1 MTQQRKKCRKGG
13 FTLVELVVTLVIL
26 SILFAIAVPSLLGYI
41 HLSQFRKNESYAK
54 TMYLSAESELTYL
67 RTGGEWES
75 FCSKVKKEGVLNQS
89 FDESDEDRKKLV
101 GRIYG
106 IRLDA
111 GEYAEGELSGDGA
124 LVGALLSQDTY
135 DKSVLNA
142 AICIE
147 IDVESGQVY
156 SVFYGTNCKGLYYGS
171 NEDSKPA
178 DMSGSWLDID
188 YSKRGRDTRR
198 EERLGYYSVQD
209 AVNAVSLDATKLKIT
224 SINLVNGETLSLN
237 WSSNVKDQDLD
248 KVYYE
253 VKLYSSED
261 KAQLLSINIPGRD
274 LKTGSQSV
282 AVTTE
287 DNATKNYTFPMEYDR
302 TGKRATLVLDGMMN
316 AKLYDRLDKLSD
328 DKAAF
333 RQSSDTSITRFSGKL
348 KTPLNVYAAVQ
359 VFPDPNAEN
368 TRGEE
373 YQKSDAIESNKAN
386 TLFGDGTRSDNGRC
400 EIETFR
406 HLSNIRYMDTT
417 TAFAVTAR
425 SLDWMSDSVKV
436 YGTAARGALSVSTGK
451 DIGFPSIP
459 ALRSNQTLDGTGG
472 LLNRIAGVFTGG
484 NVISN
489 LKLDKTSIADDAEY
503 LGLFQKNAG
512 TIHDLR
518 LLNPQVKI
526 ASGKLKGVGAVCGY
540 SNGSLKGDTVDG
552 TEAEVEAALTS
563 AQAQGIG
570 GVAGVIEVSDSK
582 SVIKLSASGTV
593 TGTLPTG
600 GTARGIGGIAGSLT
614 TNGAAVKTLTN
625 SVAVTGNRSVGGI
638 AGYFSGK
645 DQATG
650 KDMADCQNEGLI
662 LSSTAADDHSLAG
675 HYIGGIVGYAHNASL
690 SECRSRAG
698 YADGYTYKQEDRDKL
713 RGRYVGGIVGYGE
726 QSVLYDCETEA
737 NGYVLGSEYV
747 GGIIGALNQSDTQTA
762 LLSENG
768 TRTTVNASYVIG
780 NSYVGGIIGENKGG
794 STIKNCVN
802 TGVVAGYNVFIG
814 GICGANENNAA
825 IINCASYVSDTNN
838 AIYRRVT
845 DWGAVGSYAGGL
857 TGYNSGTITFGDKD
871 NAVST
876 RSVAGIVVGK
886 HYVGGLVGY
895 NDTDGTIDINYT
907 LIGGRVAATGDCV
920 GGLIGLNA
928 STKLLEKKLTIKPS
942 SVQGRYYVGG
952 AIGANV
958 VNPGEDVTVSGLKVD
973 NSLGTVTAEAFCG
986 GLIGYQRTYTEKDR
1000 AGGTLY
1006 ALLPGIAA
1014 NNSNVPGTV
1023 KASTNTHTI
1032 TITADGNSAGR
1043 LSAVSNNMTI
1053 RAYAYAGGIIGS
1065 CEPQTRMKVEHC
1077 LNAGGFDR
1085 PAEDTFPDSKL
1096 KTGVDMVSYLQAQ
1109 KYTDAAKALS
1119 DELGSSELRVSVI
1132 GGVIG
1137 VNGENHVIDHC
1148 ANKGTMN
1155 GLNAMGGVVGL
1166 NEGIIRDCTLSGSM
1180 GSATQDY
1187 IGGIAGLNVGGRTAG
1202 TIENCTTEKNCT
1214 VTGRNTVGGIVG
1226 YNLSGGRIQNNTSS
1240 ANVSG
1245 AGRVGGI
1252 AGENGGA
1259 ITLSSTPAGKRRVSG
1274 SGSGVGGVI
1283 GVNTATGTLSPA
1295 GGSAQGD
1302 VIAADNKLTVRGSS
1316 MVGGIAGINRGTLG
1330 GTSINC
1336 LTNQAAEVRAAAGS
1350 AGGVVGAQEGAKA
1363 VLRYAKNLG
1372 QVTANV
1378 GAAGGIVGMNSA
1390 GSTVENCIGNGSV
1403 TSNDG
1408 YAGGV
1413 ASENYGTIRSCSVGT
1428 DNTDN
1433 RVTLITRNKTAAG
1446 VICAVNYKGGT
1457 VQGAVL
1463 GDHITIS
1470 GSAFILGAVVGDNSG
1485 TVTETEVSQQPTYS
1499 VSASTLQVGGAVG
1512 INRAGGTV
1520 SKVKVTSDFE
1530 KFTKYTY
1537 LGGVVGQNNASGK
1550 VTECTYSGTIDEGK
1564 SAVGNCYGGIAG
1576 LNGGLLQGST
1586 VSGLTL
1592 TADGVYTATSTS
1604 SAAEKERL
1612 SSHIGG
1618 IAGKNDT
1625 TGIIEQCYIDN
1636 TGTGTITVKNGMVGG
1651 VTGYNKGTITMSG
1664 DKSTETLMENVS
1676 KVSDLLSNAEA
1687 QKLSADSTWV
1697 KWADRTDVEKLSYN
1711 GGSKSVAAD
1720 RTMQIIVSSNGNLGG
1735 VAGYNAPTGELN
1747 RCVSGSWLLV
1757 NKSDGIGVGTG
1768 GIVGMNEGEKDL
1780 SYLLNQA
1787 FVGRQL
1793 ANGATSRFAGG
1804 IIGTQ
1809 TNQTTTDWT
1818 IENCVNY
1825 GTVYGY
1831 QSHYSGGIVGQWTN
1845 NGGTIENCYNYGNL
1859 QTTYETGWVGAS
1871 GGIVAQLYHAAS
1883 GQDFNIISCQNH
1895 GSVFGRDGASY
1906 YHWENSRKVK
1916 DCANDSAGILGNVT
1930 VYTTYDINAA
1940 QKFTINV
1947 SDCVNAPGVKI
1958 YSSSMASGI
1967 VGYFST
1973 DTASSKNGGP
1983 IGTST
1988 ANIVLNIDRCRN
2000 YAETLVGGNNY
2011 IAGIFGDR
2019 YKDGTVAQ
2027 DNTYIQNCYSVIGS
2041 DAGTSTGIVSL
2052 NNASLS
2058 SSLSGDKVGNN
2069 YYFFDTWGLTNTAG
2083 RTFDSSN
2090 TRNESRKGFSRMV
2103 AYGYWAGSDGK
2114 WANKSFAAIA
2124 GPQLGVIDYTDNRM
2138 YYNVTTT
2145 NSTIDEHGIIRTNIN
2160 GSDQITGR
2168 ILFTMPDTPTYRD
2181 IAQTNGH
2188 GASWL
2193 RPLLYQKNTVF
2204 NTERK
2209 LFDEYARENY
2219 RDMEHGQTDKKL
2231 DASFTVDLKQQT
2243 DGSFDVSI
2251 EDTDRPLYYEGTV
2264 LVDGKEVMSNLR
2276 FIPNQKGQGQWDPKL
2291 NGTQAY
2297 GSGMTSGTFQ
2307 LPASLAAD
2315 TAGKTVTLS
2324 VRAVSLFEDTAP
2336 SACKTAATQDVSVLP
2351 TPDVNIRL
2359 VSHWNN
2365 GAKYQISLK
2374 NLADYAVFSNW
2385 KVTFRLGSQTVTIDQ
2400 NNHTAEISGD
2410 DLKELIVTAA
2420 AGITNGI
2427 QPASVTDTIPT
2438 DTPKYKPDGSIN
2450 KLSVSYSGSTVDDYT
2465 VTAALTVNEPQM
2477 ETPPIYRIEVL
2488 GTVGTNEYV
2497 FAYEDVLTSAGNT
2510 VTANFRDLPKEY
2522 FAENVTNRR
2531 VRAWYAASGL
2541 GPVYTYGDTR
2551 QTGDASVTLRTYS
2564 AEGVQ
2569 QQDKIIYS
2577 HVLGHANDFAN
2588 YIRTAALNIKPL
2600 AAPELNDPV
2609 LIPED
2614 NGSISYRFSWTQSGQ
2629 GTAAP
2634 HYSVKLTGIT
2644 AAGARIG
2651 IPVNEVY
2658 GTQENPNTSQ
2668 SFTISADDWQYA
2680 EVELTVTRLG
2690 QAYGEVGL
2698 STTKKYAVKQRLER
2712 PGQPSVTNPDTN
2724 ELEYTIG
2731 WSAIGS
2737 ENGCAGYQIYVQPEG
2752 ETAAALGELVP
2763 VRGGTCS
2770 VSRSLEDYAGKT
2782 IDLYLV
2788 AVAADDSGYADSPNG
2803 IVYTMTVP
2811 KRLDTPSVKWSYN
2824 WNAAANNPIPAAGFR
2839 SGGLQVTVTPENE
2852 ASVPPGGSTY
2862 LLRAKITG
2870 TDGTTV
2876 TYPVSAMSESG
2887 GRYVCSLT
2895 DLDTKYAG
2903 CSVRFEARIS
2913 QSAGQ
2918 VSSVWVSSGDV
2929 VFPRVKLEAP
2939 SASLANVN
2947 EALAVSYGPM
2957 NRLINTAE
2965 WDAQLT
2971 ALSWDEVAEADLYR
2985 IELTDK
2991 DDNPTTVTVDMSG
3004 NLPEIIINGQNTFA
3018 VAGDDW
3024 YTVKQG
3030 SAVNGRY
3037 SLTNGSIRYYSYQP
3051 DTMLQVKDGTF
3062 TLKLPNIFSVVTH
3075 ENQTLQLTNGIQIS
3089 RVTVIA
3095 DSKSDRYTESDPA
3108 ERRF

>member
-188 YSKRGRDTRR
+188 YSKRDRDTRR

-287 DNATKNYTFPMEYDR
+287 DNATKDYIFPVEYDR
-302 TGKRATLVLDGMMN
+302 SNKRATLVLDGMMN
-316 AKLYDRLDKLSD
+316 AKLYDQLDKLFAD
-328 DKAAF
+328 NKAAF
-333 RQSSDTSITRFSGKL
+333 RQSSDTSITRFGGKL
-348 KTPLNVYAAVQ
+348 ENPLNVYAAVQ

-368 TRGEE
+368 TGGEE

-386 TLFGDGTRSDNGRC
+386 TLFGDGTRSNNSRC

-406 HLSNIRYMDTT
+406 HLSNIRYMDT
-417 TAFAVTAR
+417 AAVFAVTAR
-425 SLDWMSDSVKV
+425 SLDWTSDSVKV
-436 YGTAARGALSVSTGK
+436 YGTAARGALSVSAGK

-472 LLNRIAGVFTGG
+472 LLNRIVGVFTGG

-489 LKLDKTSIADDAEY
+489 LKLDETSIADDAEY
-503 LGLFQKNAG
+503 LGLFQKNVG

-518 LLNPQVKI
+518 LLNPQVEI
-526 ASGKLKGVGAVCGY
+526 DSGKLKGVGAVCGY

-552 TEAEVEAALTS
+552 TEAKVEAALTS

-570 GVAGVIEVSDSK
+570 GVAGVIEVSDSQ

-593 TGTLPTG
+593 TGTLPTD
-600 GTARGIGGIAGSLT
+600 GTACGIGGIAGSLT

-625 SVAVTGNRSVGGI
+625 SAAVTGNRSVGGI

-650 KDMADCQNEGLI
+650 KDMADCKNEGLI

-814 GICGANENNAA
+814 GICGANENNAV

-857 TGYNSGTITFGDKD
+857 TGYNSGTITFSDKD
-871 NAVST
+871 NAVSN
-876 RSVAGIVVGK
+876 RSVAGIVVGR

-958 VNPGEDVTVSGLKVD
+958 VNPGENVTVSGLKVD

-1032 TITADGNSAGR
+1032 TITADGNSADR

-1065 CEPQTRMKVEHC
+1065 CEPQTQMKVEHC

-1085 PAEDTFPDSKL
+1085 PADDTFPDSKL

-1137 VNGENHVIDHC
+1137 VNGENQVIDHC
-1148 ANKGTMN
+1148 ASKGTMN

-1226 YNLSGGRIQNNTSS
+1226 YNLSRGRIQNNTSS

-1252 AGENGGA
+1252 AGENGGV
-1259 ITLSSTPAGKRRVSG
+1259 ITLSSTPAGKRRVNG

-1295 GGSAQGD
+1295 SGSVQGD
-1302 VIAADNKLTVRGSS
+1302 VIAADNRLTVRGSS

-1390 GSTVENCIGNGSV
+1390 SSTVENCIGNGSV

-1428 DNTDN
+1428 DN

-1446 VICAVNYKGGT
+1446 AICAVNHKGGA
-1457 VQGAVL
+1457 VQGATL

-1485 TVTETEVSQQPTYS
+1485 TVTATEVSQQPTYS

-1586 VSGLTL
+1586 VSRLTL

-1676 KVSDLLSNAEA
+1676 KVSELLANAKA

-1697 KWADRTDVEKLSYN
+1697 KWADWTDVEKLSYN

-1768 GIVGMNEGEKDL
+1768 GIVGMNESEKDL

-1859 QTTYETGWVGAS
+1859 QTTLVIGWVGAS
-1871 GGIVAQLYHAAS
+1871 GGIVAQMYHAAS

-1895 GSVFGRDGASY
+1895 GSLYGRYG
-1906 YHWENSRKVK
+1906 ENKSNS
-1916 DCANDSAGILGNVT
+1916 ANDSAGILGNIT
-1930 VYTTYDINAA
+1930 AYRADNGGGQSY
-1940 QKFTINV
+1940 TINV
-1947 SDCVNAPGVKI
+1947 VDCVNGPGVKI
-1958 YSSSMASGI
+1958 YSNSMASGI
-1967 VGYFST
+1967 VGFFST
-1973 DTASSKNGGP
+1973 DGIGSNESNGTAGP
-1983 IGTST
+1983 KIGKATE
-1988 ANIVLNIDRCRN
+1988 NIILNIDRCRN
-2000 YAETLVGGNNY
+2000 YAQILDGNNY
-2011 IAGIFGDR
+2011 VAGIFGDR
-2019 YKDGTVAQ
+2019 YKNGTSQ
-2027 DNTYIQNCYSVIGS
+2027 SSMKNTYVQNCLSVATWT
-2041 DAGTSTGIVSL
+2041 DKAIVSL
-2052 NNASLS
+2052 ANGSYSTAISADNA
-2058 SSLSGDKVGNN
+2058 GNN
-2069 YYFFDTWGLTNTAG
+2069 YYIDDNWLLTSG
-2083 RTFDSSN
+2083 RGSDKKITYNSYA
-2090 TRNESRKGFSRMV
+2090 RNGQGESRVGYSRML
-2103 AYGYWAGSDGK
+2103 AYGQRYNGTADHNIYAAVVGPRLDDLNINK
-2114 WANKSFAAIA
+2114 DTDNKSTRAA
-2124 GPQLGVIDYTDNRM
+2124 LYYNLNDNNTVIDD
-2138 YYNVTTT
+2138 
-2145 NSTIDEHGIIRTNIN
+2145 HGIMTGTVNGVQKIIGRVIYYMPDRWTKVVSNYGGGNLQNDIKIPGRQFNTMDEYVRTN
-2160 GSDQITGR
+2160 
-2168 ILFTMPDTPTYRD
+2168 YR
-2181 IAQTNGH
+2181 G
-2188 GASWL
+2188 
-2193 RPLLYQKNTVF
+2193 
-2204 NTERK
+2204 
-2209 LFDEYARENY
+2209 
-2219 RDMEHGQTDKKL
+2219 MEHSKTASGAL
-2231 DASFTVDLKQQT
+2231 DD
-2243 DGSFDVSI
+2243 SFDISLRQNDDGAFNVSI
-2251 EDTDRPLYYEGTV
+2251 TDDDRPLYYEGRVFVNGEEV
-2264 LVDGKEVMSNLR
+2264 LSNLR

-2315 TAGKTVTLS
+2315 TAGKTITLS

-2336 SACKTAATQDVSVLP
+2336 SAWKTAATQNVSVLP

-2400 NNHTAEISGD
+2400 NNHTAEINGD

-2450 KLSVSYSGSTVDDYT
+2450 KLSVSYSGSTVDDCT
-2465 VTAALTVNEPQM
+2465 VTAALTVNESQM

-2600 AAPELNDPV
+2600 TAPELNDPE
-2609 LIPED
+2609 LMQED
-2614 NGSISYRFSWTQSGQ
+2614 NGSISYRFSWTQPGQ
-2629 GTAAP
+2629 GSAVP

-2668 SFTISADDWQYA
+2668 SFTISADDWQYT

-2712 PGQPSVTNPDTN
+2712 PGQPSVINPDTN

-2811 KRLDTPSVKWSYN
+2811 MRLNTPSVKWSYN
-2824 WNAAANNPIPAAGFR
+2824 WNATANNPIPAADFR

-2887 GRYVCSLT
+2887 GSYVCSLT

-2918 VSSVWVSSGDV
+2918 VSSAWVSSGDV

-2947 EALAVSYGPM
+2947 EALVVSYGPM

-2991 DDNPTTVTVDMSG
+2991 DDKSTTVTVDMSG

>member
-1 MTQQRKKCRKGG
+1 MTQQRKKCGKGG
-13 FTLVELVVTLVIL
+13 FTLVELVVALVIL

-188 YSKRGRDTRR
+188 YSKRDRDTRR

-261 KAQLLSINIPGRD
+261 KAQLLSINIPGRN

-287 DNATKNYTFPMEYDR
+287 DNATKDYTFPVEYDR
-302 TGKRATLVLDGMMN
+302 SNKRATLVLDGMMN
-316 AKLYDRLDKLSD
+316 AKLYDRLDKLFAD
-328 DKAAF
+328 NKAAF
-333 RQSSDTSITRFSGKL
+333 RQSSDTSITRFGGKL
-348 KTPLNVYAAVQ
+348 EKPLNVYAAVQ

-386 TLFGDGTRSDNGRC
+386 TLFGDGTRLDNGRC

-406 HLSNIRYMDTT
+406 HLSNIRYMDT
-417 TAFAVTAR
+417 AAVFAVTAR
-425 SLDWMSDSVKV
+425 SLDWTSDSVKV
-436 YGTAARGALSVSTGK
+436 YGTAARGALSVSAGK

-489 LKLDKTSIADDAEY
+489 LKLDETSIADDAEY

-512 TIHDLR
+512 TIHNLR
-518 LLNPQVKI
+518 LLNPQVEI
-526 ASGKLKGVGAVCGY
+526 DSDKLKGVGAVCGY
-540 SNGSLKGDTVDG
+540 SNGSLKGDNVDG
-552 TEAEVEAALTS
+552 TQARVEAALTS

-625 SVAVTGNRSVGGI
+625 SAAVTGNRSVGGI

-650 KDMADCQNEGLI
+650 KDMSDCKNEGLI
-662 LSSTAADDHSLAG
+662 LSGTAADDHSLAG

-857 TGYNSGTITFGDKD
+857 TGYNSGTITFSDKD
-871 NAVST
+871 NAVSN
-876 RSVAGIVVGK
+876 RSVAGIVVGR

-958 VNPGEDVTVSGLKVD
+958 VNPGENVTVSGLKVD

-1000 AGGTLY
+1000 AGGTLH

-1032 TITADGNSAGR
+1032 TITADGNSADR

-1065 CEPQTRMKVEHC
+1065 CEPQTQMKVEHC

-1085 PAEDTFPDSKL
+1085 PADDTFPDSKL

-1137 VNGENHVIDHC
+1137 VNGENQVIDHC
-1148 ANKGTMN
+1148 ASKGTMN

-1252 AGENGGA
+1252 AGENGGV

-1295 GGSAQGD
+1295 SGSAQGD
-1302 VIAADNKLTVRGSS
+1302 VIAADHRLTVRGSS

-1378 GAAGGIVGMNSA
+1378 GAAGGIVGMNST

-1408 YAGGV
+1408 YVGGV

-1428 DNTDN
+1428 DN

-1446 VICAVNYKGGT
+1446 AICAVNHKGGT
-1457 VQGAVL
+1457 VQGATL
-1463 GDHITIS
+1463 GGHITIS

-1485 TVTETEVSQQPTYS
+1485 TVTATEVSQQPTYS

-1520 SKVKVTSDFE
+1520 SKVKVTSNFE

-1747 RCVSGSWLLV
+1747 RCVSVSWLLV

-2824 WNAAANNPIPAAGFR
+2824 WNAAANNPIPAADFR
-2839 SGGLQVTVTPENE
+2839 SGGLTVTVTPENA

-2862 LLRAKITG
+2862 LLRAKIIG

-2887 GRYVCSLT
+2887 SSYVCSLT
-2895 DLDTKYAG
+2895 DLNTKYAG

>member
-1 MTQQRKKCRKGG
+1 MTQQRKKCGKGG
-13 FTLVELVVTLVIL
+13 FTLVELVVALVIL

-333 RQSSDTSITRFSGKL
+333 RQSSDTSITRFGGKL

-540 SNGSLKGDTVDG
+540 SNSSLKGDTVDG

-625 SVAVTGNRSVGGI
+625 SAAVTGNRSVGGI

-650 KDMADCQNEGLI
+650 KDMSDCKNEGLI

-857 TGYNSGTITFGDKD
+857 TGYNSGTITFSDKD
-871 NAVST
+871 NAVSN
-876 RSVAGIVVGK
+876 RSVAGIVVGR

-1119 DELGSSELRVSVI
+1119 DELGGGELRVSVI

-1137 VNGENHVIDHC
+1137 VNGEKHVIDHC
-1148 ANKGTMN
+1148 ASKGTMN

-1166 NEGIIRDCTLSGSM
+1166 NEGIIRGCTLSGSM

-1187 IGGIAGLNVGGRTAG
+1187 IGGIAGLNVGSRTAG

-1259 ITLSSTPAGKRRVSG
+1259 ITLSSTPAGKRRVNG

-1283 GVNTATGTLSPA
+1283 GVNTATGTLNPA
-1295 GGSAQGD
+1295 SGSVQGD
-1302 VIAADNKLTVRGSS
+1302 VIAADNRLTVRGSS

-1350 AGGVVGAQEGAKA
+1350 AGGVVGAQEGTKA

-1413 ASENYGTIRSCSVGT
+1413 ASENYGTIRSCGVG
-1428 DNTDN
+1428 TDN

-1446 VICAVNYKGGT
+1446 AICAVNHKGGT
-1457 VQGAVL
+1457 VQGATL

-1530 KFTKYTY
+1530 KFTKYIY

-1564 SAVGNCYGGIAG
+1564 SAVGNCYGGIVG

-1687 QKLSADSTWV
+1687 QKLSADSAWV

-1768 GIVGMNEGEKDL
+1768 GIVGMNESEKDL

-1845 NGGTIENCYNYGNL
+1845 NGGTVEDCYNYGNL

-1871 GGIVAQLYHAAS
+1871 GGIVAQMYHAAS

-1895 GSVFGRDGASY
+1895 GSLYGRHG
-1906 YHWENSRKVK
+1906 ENKSNS
-1916 DCANDSAGILGNVT
+1916 ANDSAGILGNIT
-1930 VYTTYDINAA
+1930 AYRADNGGGQSY
-1940 QKFTINV
+1940 TINV
-1947 SDCVNAPGVKI
+1947 VDCVNGPGVKI
-1958 YSSSMASGI
+1958 YSNSMASGI
-1967 VGYFST
+1967 VGFFST
-1973 DTASSKNGGP
+1973 DGIGSNESNGTAGP
-1983 IGTST
+1983 KIGKATE
-1988 ANIVLNIDRCRN
+1988 NIILNIDRCRN
-2000 YAETLVGGNNY
+2000 YAQTLDGNNY
-2011 IAGIFGDR
+2011 VAGIFGDR
-2019 YKDGTVAQ
+2019 YKNGTSQ
-2027 DNTYIQNCYSVIGS
+2027 SSMKNTYIQNCLSVATWT
-2041 DAGTSTGIVSL
+2041 DKAIVSL
-2052 NNASLS
+2052 ANGSYSTAISADN
-2058 SSLSGDKVGNN
+2058 VGNN
-2069 YYFFDTWGLTNTAG
+2069 YYIDDNWLLTSG
-2083 RTFDSSN
+2083 RGSYKKIIYNSYA
-2090 TRNESRKGFSRMV
+2090 RNGQGESRVGYSRML
-2103 AYGYWAGSDGK
+2103 AYGQRYNGTADHNIYAAVVGPRLDDLNINK
-2114 WANKSFAAIA
+2114 DTDNKSTRAA
-2124 GPQLGVIDYTDNRM
+2124 LYYNLNDNNTVIDD
-2138 YYNVTTT
+2138 
-2145 NSTIDEHGIIRTNIN
+2145 HGIMTGTVN
-2160 GSDQITGR
+2160 GVQKIIGR
-2168 ILFTMPDTPTYRD
+2168 VIYYMPDRWTGIVSNYGGGNLQND
-2181 IAQTNGH
+2181 IKIPGRQ
-2188 GASWL
+2188 
-2193 RPLLYQKNTVF
+2193 F
-2204 NTERK
+2204 NTM
-2209 LFDEYARENY
+2209 DEYVRTNY
-2219 RDMEHGQTDKKL
+2219 RDMEHSKTASGAL
-2231 DASFTVDLKQQT
+2231 DD
-2243 DGSFDVSI
+2243 SFDVSLRQNDDGAFNVSI
-2251 EDTDRPLYYEGTV
+2251 TDDDRSLYYEGRVFVNGEEV
-2264 LVDGKEVMSNLR
+2264 LSNLR

-2336 SACKTAATQDVSVLP
+2336 SAWKTAATQDVSVLP

-2450 KLSVSYSGSTVDDYT
+2450 KLSVSYSGSTVDDCT

-2569 QQDKIIYS
+2569 QQDKTIYS

-2588 YIRTAALNIKPL
+2588 YIRAAALNIKPL
-2600 AAPELNDPV
+2600 TAPELNDPV
-2609 LIPED
+2609 LMQEN
-2614 NGSISYRFSWTQSGQ
+2614 NGSISYRFSWTQPGQ

-2658 GTQENPNTSQ
+2658 GTQENLNTSQ

-2712 PGQPSVTNPDTN
+2712 PGQPLVINPDTN

-2752 ETAAALGELVP
+2752 ETAAALGALVP

-2811 KRLDTPSVKWSYN
+2811 MRLDTPSVKWSYN

-2887 GRYVCSLT
+2887 GSYVCSLT

-2918 VSSVWVSSGDV
+2918 VSSAWVSSGDV

-2971 ALSWDEVAEADLYR
+2971 ALSWDEVAEADRYR

-3108 ERRF
+3108 ERKF

>member
-1 MTQQRKKCRKGG
+1 MTQQRKKCGKGG
-13 FTLVELVVTLVIL
+13 FTLVELVVALVIL

-316 AKLYDRLDKLSD
+316 AKLYDQLDKLFAD
-328 DKAAF
+328 NKAAF
-333 RQSSDTSITRFSGKL
+333 RQSSDTSITRFGGKL
-348 KTPLNVYAAVQ
+348 ENPLNVYAAVQ

-368 TRGEE
+368 TGGEE

-386 TLFGDGTRSDNGRC
+386 TLFGDGTRSNNIRC

-406 HLSNIRYMDTT
+406 HLSNIRYMDTAA
-417 TAFAVTAR
+417 AFAVTAR
-425 SLDWMSDSVKV
+425 SLDWTSDSVKV
-436 YGTAARGALSVSTGK
+436 YGTAARGALSVSAGK

-484 NVISN
+484 NAISN
-489 LKLDKTSIADDAEY
+489 LKLDETSIADDAEY

-512 TIHDLR
+512 TIRDLR

-526 ASGKLKGVGAVCGY
+526 ASGRLKGVGAVCGY

-570 GVAGVIEVSDSK
+570 GVAGVIEVGDSK

-614 TNGAAVKTLTN
+614 TNGAAVKALTN
-625 SVAVTGNRSVGGI
+625 SAAVTGNRSVGGI

-650 KDMADCQNEGLI
+650 KDMSDCKNEGLI

-802 TGVVAGYNVFIG
+802 TGVAAGYNAYIG
-814 GICGANENNAA
+814 GICGANENRAA

-857 TGYNSGTITFGDKD
+857 TGYNSGTITFSDKD
-871 NAVST
+871 NAVSN
-876 RSVAGIVVGK
+876 RSVAGIVVGR

-920 GGLIGLNA
+920 GGLVGLNA

-958 VNPGEDVTVSGLKVD
+958 VNPGENVTVSGLKVD

-1053 RAYAYAGGIIGS
+1053 RAYAYAGGIIGC

-1137 VNGENHVIDHC
+1137 VNGENQVIDHC
-1148 ANKGTMN
+1148 ASKGTMN

-1187 IGGIAGLNVGGRTAG
+1187 IGGIAGLNVGSRTAG

-1252 AGENGGA
+1252 AGENGGV
-1259 ITLSSTPAGKRRVSG
+1259 IVLSSTPAGKRRVNG

-1295 GGSAQGD
+1295 SGSVQGD
-1302 VIAADNKLTVRGSS
+1302 VIAADNRLTVRGSS

-1428 DNTDN
+1428 DN

-1446 VICAVNYKGGT
+1446 AICAVNHKGGT
-1457 VQGAVL
+1457 VQGATL

-1485 TVTETEVSQQPTYS
+1485 TVTATEVSQQPTYS

-1768 GIVGMNEGEKDL
+1768 GIVGMNESEKDL

-1973 DTASSKNGGP
+1973 DTASSVNGGP

-2041 DAGTSTGIVSL
+2041 GADTSTGIVSL

-2083 RTFDSSN
+2083 YAFNISN

-2138 YYNVTTT
+2138 YYNVTTA

-2168 ILFTMPDTPTYRD
+2168 ILFTMPDTPTYRE

-2204 NTERK
+2204 NTEQK
-2209 LFDEYARENY
+2209 LFDEYVRENY
-2219 RDMEHGQTDKKL
+2219 RDMEHGQNSKKL
-2231 DASFTVDLKQQT
+2231 DTSFTVDLKQQT

-2264 LVDGKEVMSNLR
+2264 LVDDKEVMSNLR
-2276 FIPNQKGQGQWDPKL
+2276 FIPNRKGQGQWDPKL
-2291 NGTQAY
+2291 DGTQAY
-2297 GSGMTSGTFQ
+2297 GSGTTSGSFQ
-2307 LPASLAAD
+2307 LPASLATD
-2315 TAGKTVTLS
+2315 TAGKTITLS

-2336 SACKTAATQDVSVLP
+2336 SAWKTAATQNVSVLP

-2385 KVTFRLGSQTVTIDQ
+2385 KVTFRLGSQTVTIDR
-2400 NNHTAEISGD
+2400 NNHTAEINGD

-2450 KLSVSYSGSTVDDYT
+2450 KLSVSYSGSTVDDCT

-2510 VTANFRDLPKEY
+2510 VTANFRNLPKEY

-2569 QQDKIIYS
+2569 QQDKTIYS
-2577 HVLGHANDFAN
+2577 HVLGHANDFVN

-2600 AAPELNDPV
+2600 TAPELNDPV
-2609 LIPED
+2609 LLQED
-2614 NGSISYRFSWTQSGQ
+2614 NGSISYRFSWTQPGQ
-2629 GTAAP
+2629 GTAVP

-2680 EVELTVTRLG
+2680 EVELIVTRLG

-2752 ETAAALGELVP
+2752 ETAAALGALVP

-2839 SGGLQVTVTPENE
+2839 SGGLQVTVTPEDK

-2870 TDGTTV
+2870 TDSTTV

-2887 GRYVCSLT
+2887 GSYVCSLT

-2947 EALAVSYGPM
+2947 ETLAVSYGPM

-2971 ALSWDEVAEADLYR
+2971 ALLWDEVAEADLYR

-2991 DDNPTTVTVDMSG
+2991 DDNSTTVTVDMSG

>member
-156 SVFYGTNCKGLYYGS
+156 SAFYGTSCKGLYYGS
-171 NEDSKPA
+171 NGDSKPA

-188 YSKRGRDTRR
+188 YSKRDRDTRR
-198 EERLGYYSVQD
+198 KERLGYYSVQD

-261 KAQLLSINIPGRD
+261 KAQLLSINIPGRN

-287 DNATKNYTFPMEYDR
+287 DNATKDYTFPVEYDR
-302 TGKRATLVLDGMMN
+302 SNKRATLVLDGMMN
-316 AKLYDRLDKLSD
+316 AKLCDRLDKLSDD

-333 RQSSDTSITRFSGKL
+333 RQSSDTSITRFGGRL
-348 KTPLNVYAAVQ
+348 ENPLNVYAAVQ
-359 VFPDPNAEN
+359 VFPDPNAGN
-368 TRGEE
+368 TGGEE

-386 TLFGDGTRSDNGRC
+386 TLFGDSTRSDNGRC

-406 HLSNIRYMDTT
+406 HLSNIRYMDTEA
-417 TAFAVTAR
+417 AFAVTAR

-489 LKLDKTSIADDAEY
+489 LKLDETSIADDAEY

-518 LLNPQVKI
+518 LLNPQVEI
-526 ASGKLKGVGAVCGY
+526 VSDKLKGVGAVCGY
-540 SNGSLKGDTVDG
+540 SNGSLKGDAVDG
-552 TEAEVEAALTS
+552 TQAGVEAALTS
-563 AQAQGIG
+563 AQAHGIG
-570 GVAGVIEVSDSK
+570 GVAGVIEVGDSK

-600 GTARGIGGIAGSLT
+600 DTARGIGGIAGSLT

-625 SVAVTGNRSVGGI
+625 SAAVTGNRSVGGI

-662 LSSTAADDHSLAG
+662 LSSTAVDDHSLAG
-675 HYIGGIVGYAHNASL
+675 RYIGGIVGYAHNASL

-802 TGVVAGYNVFIG
+802 TGVAAGYNVYIG

-857 TGYNSGTITFGDKD
+857 TGYNSGTITFSDKD
-871 NAVST
+871 NAVSN
-876 RSVAGIVVGK
+876 RSVAGIVVGR

-958 VNPGEDVTVSGLKVD
+958 VNPGENVTVSGLKVD

-1032 TITADGNSAGR
+1032 TITADGNSADR

-1065 CEPQTRMKVEHC
+1065 CEPQTQMKVEHC

-1085 PAEDTFPDSKL
+1085 PADDTFPDSKL

-1137 VNGENHVIDHC
+1137 VNGENQVIDHC
-1148 ANKGTMN
+1148 ASKGTMN

-1252 AGENGGA
+1252 AGENGGV
-1259 ITLSSTPAGKRRVSG
+1259 ITLSSTPAGKRRVNG

-1295 GGSAQGD
+1295 SGSVQGD
-1302 VIAADNKLTVRGSS
+1302 VIAADNRLTVRGSS

-1390 GSTVENCIGNGSV
+1390 SSTVENCIGNGSV

-1428 DNTDN
+1428 DN

-1446 VICAVNYKGGT
+1446 AICAVNHKGGA
-1457 VQGAVL
+1457 VQGATL

-1485 TVTETEVSQQPTYS
+1485 TVTATEVSQQPTYS

-1586 VSGLTL
+1586 VSRLTL

-1676 KVSDLLSNAEA
+1676 KVSELLANAKA

-1697 KWADRTDVEKLSYN
+1697 KWADWTDVEKLSYN

-1768 GIVGMNEGEKDL
+1768 GIVGMNESEKDL

-1859 QTTYETGWVGAS
+1859 QTTLVIGWVGAS
-1871 GGIVAQLYHAAS
+1871 GGIVAQMYHAAS

-1895 GSVFGRDGASY
+1895 GSLYGRYG
-1906 YHWENSRKVK
+1906 ENKSNS
-1916 DCANDSAGILGNVT
+1916 ANDSAGILGNIT
-1930 VYTTYDINAA
+1930 AYRADNGGGQSY
-1940 QKFTINV
+1940 TINV
-1947 SDCVNAPGVKI
+1947 VDCVNGPGVKI
-1958 YSSSMASGI
+1958 YSNSMASGI
-1967 VGYFST
+1967 VGFFST
-1973 DTASSKNGGP
+1973 DGIGSNESNGTAGP
-1983 IGTST
+1983 KIGKATE
-1988 ANIVLNIDRCRN
+1988 NIILNIDRCRN
-2000 YAETLVGGNNY
+2000 YAQILDGNNY
-2011 IAGIFGDR
+2011 VAGIFGDR
-2019 YKDGTVAQ
+2019 YKNGTSQ
-2027 DNTYIQNCYSVIGS
+2027 SSMKNTYVQNCLSVATWT
-2041 DAGTSTGIVSL
+2041 DKAIVSL
-2052 NNASLS
+2052 ANGSYSTAISADNA
-2058 SSLSGDKVGNN
+2058 GNN
-2069 YYFFDTWGLTNTAG
+2069 YYIDDNWLLTSG
-2083 RTFDSSN
+2083 RGSDKKITYNSYA
-2090 TRNESRKGFSRMV
+2090 RNGQGESRVGYSRML
-2103 AYGYWAGSDGK
+2103 AYGQRYNGTADHNIYAAVVGPRLDDLNINK
-2114 WANKSFAAIA
+2114 DTDNKSTRAA
-2124 GPQLGVIDYTDNRM
+2124 LYYNLNDNNTVIDD
-2138 YYNVTTT
+2138 
-2145 NSTIDEHGIIRTNIN
+2145 HGIMTGTVNGVQKIIGRVIYYMPDRWTKVVSNYGGGNLQNDIKIPGRQFNTMDEYVRTN
-2160 GSDQITGR
+2160 
-2168 ILFTMPDTPTYRD
+2168 YR
-2181 IAQTNGH
+2181 G
-2188 GASWL
+2188 
-2193 RPLLYQKNTVF
+2193 
-2204 NTERK
+2204 
-2209 LFDEYARENY
+2209 
-2219 RDMEHGQTDKKL
+2219 MEHSKTASGAL
-2231 DASFTVDLKQQT
+2231 DD
-2243 DGSFDVSI
+2243 SFDISLRQNDDGAFNVSI
-2251 EDTDRPLYYEGTV
+2251 TDDDRPLYYEGRVFVNGEEV
-2264 LVDGKEVMSNLR
+2264 LSNLR

-2315 TAGKTVTLS
+2315 TAGKTITLS

-2336 SACKTAATQDVSVLP
+2336 SAWKTAATQNVSVLP

-2400 NNHTAEISGD
+2400 NNHTAEINGD

-2450 KLSVSYSGSTVDDYT
+2450 KLSVSYSGSTVDDCT
-2465 VTAALTVNEPQM
+2465 VTAALTVNESQM

-2600 AAPELNDPV
+2600 TAPELNDPE
-2609 LIPED
+2609 LMQED
-2614 NGSISYRFSWTQSGQ
+2614 NGSISYRFSWTQPGQ
-2629 GTAAP
+2629 GSAVP

-2668 SFTISADDWQYA
+2668 SFTISADDWQYT

-2690 QAYGEVGL
+2690 QA
-2698 STTKKYAVKQRLER
+2698 TARL
-2712 PGQPSVTNPDTN
+2712 
-2724 ELEYTIG
+2724 
-2731 WSAIGS
+2731 A
-2737 ENGCAGYQIYVQPEG
+2737 
-2752 ETAAALGELVP
+2752 
-2763 VRGGTCS
+2763 
-2770 VSRSLEDYAGKT
+2770 
-2782 IDLYLV
+2782 
-2788 AVAADDSGYADSPNG
+2788 
-2803 IVYTMTVP
+2803 
-2811 KRLDTPSVKWSYN
+2811 
-2824 WNAAANNPIPAAGFR
+2824 
-2839 SGGLQVTVTPENE
+2839 
-2852 ASVPPGGSTY
+2852 
-2862 LLRAKITG
+2862 
-2870 TDGTTV
+2870 
-2876 TYPVSAMSESG
+2876 
-2887 GRYVCSLT
+2887 
-2895 DLDTKYAG
+2895 
-2903 CSVRFEARIS
+2903 
-2913 QSAGQ
+2913 
-2918 VSSVWVSSGDV
+2918 
-2929 VFPRVKLEAP
+2929 
-2939 SASLANVN
+2939 
-2947 EALAVSYGPM
+2947 
-2957 NRLINTAE
+2957 
-2965 WDAQLT
+2965 
-2971 ALSWDEVAEADLYR
+2971 
-2985 IELTDK
+2985 
-2991 DDNPTTVTVDMSG
+2991 
-3004 NLPEIIINGQNTFA
+3004 
-3018 VAGDDW
+3018 
-3024 YTVKQG
+3024 
-3030 SAVNGRY
+3030 
-3037 SLTNGSIRYYSYQP
+3037 
-3051 DTMLQVKDGTF
+3051 
-3062 TLKLPNIFSVVTH
+3062 
-3075 ENQTLQLTNGIQIS
+3075 
-3089 RVTVIA
+3089 
-3095 DSKSDRYTESDPA
+3095 
-3108 ERRF
+3108 

>member
-261 KAQLLSINIPGRD
+261 KAQLLSINIPGRN

-287 DNATKNYTFPMEYDR
+287 DNATKDYTFPVEYDR
-302 TGKRATLVLDGMMN
+302 TNKRATLVLDGMMN
-316 AKLYDRLDKLSD
+316 AKLYDRLDKLSAD
-328 DKAAF
+328 NKAAF
-333 RQSSDTSITRFSGKL
+333 RQSSDTSITRFGGKL
-348 KTPLNVYAAVQ
+348 ETPLNVYAAVQ

-386 TLFGDGTRSDNGRC
+386 TLFGDGTRSDNSRC

-406 HLSNIRYMDTT
+406 HLSNIRYMDTAA
-417 TAFAVTAR
+417 AFAVTAR

-436 YGTAARGALSVSTGK
+436 YGTAARGALSVSAGK

-489 LKLDKTSIADDAEY
+489 LKLDETSIADDAEY

-518 LLNPQVKI
+518 LLNPQVEI
-526 ASGKLKGVGAVCGY
+526 DSGKLKGVGAVCGY
-540 SNGSLKGDTVDG
+540 SNGSLRGDTVDG
-552 TEAEVEAALTS
+552 TQARVEAALTS

-582 SVIKLSASGTV
+582 SVTKLSASGTV

-625 SVAVTGNRSVGGI
+625 SAAVTGNRSVGGI

-645 DQATG
+645 DQATE

-698 YADGYTYKQEDRDKL
+698 YADGYTYKQGDRDKL
-713 RGRYVGGIVGYGE
+713 RGRYVGGIIGYGE

-802 TGVVAGYNVFIG
+802 TGVAAGYNAYIG
-814 GICGANENNAA
+814 GICGANENRAT

-857 TGYNSGTITFGDKD
+857 TGYNSGTITFSDKD
-871 NAVST
+871 NAVSN
-876 RSVAGIVVGK
+876 RSVAGIVVGR

-920 GGLIGLNA
+920 GGLVGLNA

-958 VNPGEDVTVSGLKVD
+958 VNPTGNITVDGLTVN
-973 NSLGTVTAEAFCG
+973 NSLGTITAEAYCG

-1023 KASTNTHTI
+1023 KASTNTRTI
-1032 TITADGNSAGR
+1032 TITADGNSADR

-1109 KYTDAAKALS
+1109 KYMDAAKALS

-1137 VNGENHVIDHC
+1137 VNGENHVIEHC
-1148 ANKGTMN
+1148 ASKGTMN

-1166 NEGIIRDCTLSGSM
+1166 NEGIIRGCTLSGSM

-1259 ITLSSTPAGKRRVSG
+1259 IVLSSTPAGKRRVNG

-1295 GGSAQGD
+1295 RGSAQGD
-1302 VIAADNKLTVRGSS
+1302 IIAADNKLTVRGSS
-1316 MVGGIAGINRGTLG
+1316 MVGGIVGINRGTLG

-1428 DNTDN
+1428 DN
-1433 RVTLITRNKTAAG
+1433 RVTLIIRNKTAAG
-1446 VICAVNYKGGT
+1446 AICAVNHKGGT
-1457 VQGAVL
+1457 VQGATL

-1485 TVTETEVSQQPTYS
+1485 TVTATEVSQQPTYS

-1520 SKVKVTSDFE
+1520 SKVKVASDFE

-1586 VSGLTL
+1586 VSRLTL

-1676 KVSDLLSNAEA
+1676 KVSDLLSNAKA

-1768 GIVGMNEGEKDL
+1768 GIVGMNESEKDL

-1845 NGGTIENCYNYGNL
+1845 NGGTVEDCYNYGNL

-1895 GSVFGRDGASY
+1895 GSLYGRYG
-1906 YHWENSRKVK
+1906 ENKSNS
-1916 DCANDSAGILGNVT
+1916 ANDSAGILGNIT
-1930 VYTTYDINAA
+1930 AYRADNGGGQSY
-1940 QKFTINV
+1940 TINV
-1947 SDCVNAPGVKI
+1947 VDCVNGPGVKI
-1958 YSSSMASGI
+1958 YSNSMASGI
-1967 VGYFST
+1967 VGFFST
-1973 DTASSKNGGP
+1973 DGIGSNESNGTAGP
-1983 IGTST
+1983 KIGKATE
-1988 ANIVLNIDRCRN
+1988 NIILNIDRCRN
-2000 YAETLVGGNNY
+2000 YAQTLDGNNY
-2011 IAGIFGDR
+2011 VAGIFGDR
-2019 YKDGTVAQ
+2019 YKNGTSQ
-2027 DNTYIQNCYSVIGS
+2027 SSMKNTYIQNCLSVATWT
-2041 DAGTSTGIVSL
+2041 DKAIVSL
-2052 NNASLS
+2052 ANGSYSTAISADN
-2058 SSLSGDKVGNN
+2058 VGNN
-2069 YYFFDTWGLTNTAG
+2069 YYIDDNWLLTSG
-2083 RTFDSSN
+2083 RGSYKKIIYNSYA
-2090 TRNESRKGFSRMV
+2090 RNGQGESRVGYSRML
-2103 AYGYWAGSDGK
+2103 AYGQRYNGTADHNIYAAVVGPRLDDLNINK
-2114 WANKSFAAIA
+2114 DTDNKSTRAA
-2124 GPQLGVIDYTDNRM
+2124 LYYNLNDNNTVIDD
-2138 YYNVTTT
+2138 
-2145 NSTIDEHGIIRTNIN
+2145 HGIMTGTVNGVQKIIGRVIYYMPDRWTKVVSNYGGANFQNDIKIPGRQFNAMDTYVRTN
-2160 GSDQITGR
+2160 
-2168 ILFTMPDTPTYRD
+2168 YR
-2181 IAQTNGH
+2181 G
-2188 GASWL
+2188 
-2193 RPLLYQKNTVF
+2193 
-2204 NTERK
+2204 
-2209 LFDEYARENY
+2209 
-2219 RDMEHGQTDKKL
+2219 MEHSKTASGAL
-2231 DASFTVDLKQQT
+2231 DDSFGVSLRQND
-2243 DGSFDVSI
+2243 DGAFNVSI
-2251 EDTDRPLYYEGTV
+2251 TDDDRPLYYEGRVFVNGEEV
-2264 LVDGKEVMSNLR
+2264 LSNLR
-2276 FIPNQKGQGQWDPKL
+2276 FIPNRKGQGQWDPKL

-2297 GSGMTSGTFQ
+2297 GSGTTSGSFQ
-2307 LPASLAAD
+2307 LPASLATD
-2315 TAGKTVTLS
+2315 TAGKTITLS

-2336 SACKTAATQDVSVLP
+2336 SAWKTAATQDVSVLP

-2400 NNHTAEISGD
+2400 NNHTAEINGD

-2420 AGITNGI
+2420 AGITHGI

-2450 KLSVSYSGSTVDDYT
+2450 KLSVSYSGSTVDDCT

-2541 GPVYTYGDTR
+2541 GPVYTYGDTW

-2577 HVLGHANDFAN
+2577 HVLGHANGFEN
-2588 YIRTAALNIKPL
+2588 YIRAAALNIKPL
-2600 AAPELNDPV
+2600 AAPKLNEPV
-2609 LIPED
+2609 KLVE
-2614 NGSISYRFSWTQSGQ
+2614 NGSMSYKFSWTQPNESGAQ
-2629 GTAAP
+2629 YT
-2634 HYSVKLTGIT
+2634 VKLTGIT

-2668 SFTISADDWQYA
+2668 SFTINADDWQYA

-2712 PGQPSVTNPDTN
+2712 PGQPLVINPDTN

-2752 ETAAALGELVP
+2752 ETAAALGALVP

-2824 WNAAANNPIPAAGFR
+2824 WNATANNPIPAAGFR
-2839 SGGLQVTVTPENE
+2839 SGGLQVTVTPENA

-2887 GRYVCSLT
+2887 DSYVCSLT

-2918 VSSVWVSSGDV
+2918 VSSAWVSSGDV

-2971 ALSWDEVAEADLYR
+2971 ALSWDEVAEADRYR

-2991 DDNPTTVTVDMSG
+2991 DDHSTTVTVDMSG

>member
-188 YSKRGRDTRR
+188 YSKRDRDTRR

-287 DNATKNYTFPMEYDR
+287 DNATKDYIFPVEYDR
-302 TGKRATLVLDGMMN
+302 SNKRATLVLDGMMN
-316 AKLYDRLDKLSD
+316 AKLYDQLDKLFAD
-328 DKAAF
+328 NKAAF
-333 RQSSDTSITRFSGKL
+333 RQSSDTSITRFGGKL
-348 KTPLNVYAAVQ
+348 ENPLNVYAAVQ

-368 TRGEE
+368 TGGEE

-386 TLFGDGTRSDNGRC
+386 TLFGDGTRSNNSRC

-406 HLSNIRYMDTT
+406 HLSNIRYMDT
-417 TAFAVTAR
+417 AAVFAVTAR
-425 SLDWMSDSVKV
+425 SLDWTSDSVKV
-436 YGTAARGALSVSTGK
+436 YGTAARGALSVSAGK

-472 LLNRIAGVFTGG
+472 LLNRIVGVFTGG

-489 LKLDKTSIADDAEY
+489 LKLDETSIADDAEY
-503 LGLFQKNAG
+503 LGLFQKNVG

-518 LLNPQVKI
+518 LLNPQVEI
-526 ASGKLKGVGAVCGY
+526 DSGKLKGVGAVCGY

-552 TEAEVEAALTS
+552 TEAKVEAALTS

-570 GVAGVIEVSDSK
+570 GVAGVIEVSDSQ

-593 TGTLPTG
+593 TGTLPTD
-600 GTARGIGGIAGSLT
+600 GTACGIGGIAGSLT

-625 SVAVTGNRSVGGI
+625 SAAVTGNRSVGGI

-650 KDMADCQNEGLI
+650 KDMADCKNEGLI

-814 GICGANENNAA
+814 GICGANENNAV

-857 TGYNSGTITFGDKD
+857 TGYNSGTITFSDKD
-871 NAVST
+871 NAVSN
-876 RSVAGIVVGK
+876 RSVAGIVVGR

-958 VNPGEDVTVSGLKVD
+958 VNPGENVTVSGLKVD

-1032 TITADGNSAGR
+1032 TITADGNSADR

-1065 CEPQTRMKVEHC
+1065 CEPQTQMKVEHC

-1085 PAEDTFPDSKL
+1085 PADDTFPDSKL

-1137 VNGENHVIDHC
+1137 VNGENQVIDHC
-1148 ANKGTMN
+1148 ASKGTMN

-1252 AGENGGA
+1252 AGENGGV
-1259 ITLSSTPAGKRRVSG
+1259 ITLSSTPAGKRRVNG

-1295 GGSAQGD
+1295 SGSVQGD
-1302 VIAADNKLTVRGSS
+1302 VIAADNRLTVRGSS

-1390 GSTVENCIGNGSV
+1390 SSTVENCIGNGSV

-1428 DNTDN
+1428 DN

-1446 VICAVNYKGGT
+1446 AICAVNHKGGA
-1457 VQGAVL
+1457 VQGATL

-1485 TVTETEVSQQPTYS
+1485 TVTATEVSQQPTYS

-1586 VSGLTL
+1586 VSRLTL

-1676 KVSDLLSNAEA
+1676 KVSELLANAKA

-1697 KWADRTDVEKLSYN
+1697 KWADWTDVEKLSYN

-1768 GIVGMNEGEKDL
+1768 GIVGMNESEKDL

-1859 QTTYETGWVGAS
+1859 QTTLVIGWVGAS
-1871 GGIVAQLYHAAS
+1871 GGIVAQMYHAAS

-1895 GSVFGRDGASY
+1895 GSLYGRYG
-1906 YHWENSRKVK
+1906 ENKSNS
-1916 DCANDSAGILGNVT
+1916 ANDSAGILGNIT
-1930 VYTTYDINAA
+1930 AYRADNGGGQSY
-1940 QKFTINV
+1940 TINV
-1947 SDCVNAPGVKI
+1947 VDCVNGPGVKI
-1958 YSSSMASGI
+1958 YSNSMASGI
-1967 VGYFST
+1967 VGFFST
-1973 DTASSKNGGP
+1973 DGIGSNESNGTAGP
-1983 IGTST
+1983 KIGKATE
-1988 ANIVLNIDRCRN
+1988 NIILNIDRCRN
-2000 YAETLVGGNNY
+2000 YAQILDGNNY
-2011 IAGIFGDR
+2011 VAGIFGDR
-2019 YKDGTVAQ
+2019 YKNGTSQ
-2027 DNTYIQNCYSVIGS
+2027 SSMKNTYVQNCLSVATWT
-2041 DAGTSTGIVSL
+2041 DKAIVSL
-2052 NNASLS
+2052 ANGSYSTAISADNA
-2058 SSLSGDKVGNN
+2058 GNN
-2069 YYFFDTWGLTNTAG
+2069 YYIDDNWLLTSG
-2083 RTFDSSN
+2083 RGSDKKITYNSYA
-2090 TRNESRKGFSRMV
+2090 RNGQGESRVGYSRML
-2103 AYGYWAGSDGK
+2103 AYGQRYNGTADHNIYAAVVGPRLDDLNINK
-2114 WANKSFAAIA
+2114 DTDNKSTRAA
-2124 GPQLGVIDYTDNRM
+2124 LYYNLNDNNTVIDD
-2138 YYNVTTT
+2138 
-2145 NSTIDEHGIIRTNIN
+2145 HGIMTGTVNGVQKIIGRVIYYMPDRWTKVVSNYGGGNLQNDIKIPGRQFNTMDEYVRTN
-2160 GSDQITGR
+2160 
-2168 ILFTMPDTPTYRD
+2168 YR
-2181 IAQTNGH
+2181 G
-2188 GASWL
+2188 
-2193 RPLLYQKNTVF
+2193 
-2204 NTERK
+2204 
-2209 LFDEYARENY
+2209 
-2219 RDMEHGQTDKKL
+2219 MEHSKTASGAL
-2231 DASFTVDLKQQT
+2231 DD
-2243 DGSFDVSI
+2243 SFDISLRQNDDGAFNVSI
-2251 EDTDRPLYYEGTV
+2251 TDDDRPLYYEGRVFVNGEEV
-2264 LVDGKEVMSNLR
+2264 LSNLR

-2315 TAGKTVTLS
+2315 TAGKTITLS

-2336 SACKTAATQDVSVLP
+2336 SAWKTAATQNVSVLP

-2400 NNHTAEISGD
+2400 NNHTAEINGD

-2450 KLSVSYSGSTVDDYT
+2450 KLSVSYSGSTVDDCT
-2465 VTAALTVNEPQM
+2465 VTAALTVNESQM

-2588 YIRTAALNIKPL
+2588 YIRAAALNIKPL
-2600 AAPELNDPV
+2600 TAPELNDPV
-2609 LIPED
+2609 LMQEN
-2614 NGSISYRFSWTQSGQ
+2614 NGSISYRFSWTQPGQ

-2658 GTQENPNTSQ
+2658 GTQENLNTSQ

-2712 PGQPSVTNPDTN
+2712 PGQPLVINPDTN

-2752 ETAAALGELVP
+2752 ETAAALGALVP

-2811 KRLDTPSVKWSYN
+2811 MRLDTPSVKWSYN

-2887 GRYVCSLT
+2887 GSYVCSLT

-2918 VSSVWVSSGDV
+2918 VSSAWVSSGDV

-2971 ALSWDEVAEADLYR
+2971 ALSWDEVAEADRYR

-3108 ERRF
+3108 ERKF

>member
-1 MTQQRKKCRKGG
+1 MTQQRKKCGKGG

-89 FDESDEDRKKLV
+89 FDGSDEDRKKLV

-253 VKLYSSED
+253 VKLYSSEN
-261 KAQLLSINIPGRD
+261 KAQLLSINIPGRN

-287 DNATKNYTFPMEYDR
+287 DNATKDYTFPVEYDR
-302 TGKRATLVLDGMMN
+302 TNKRATLVLDGMMN

-333 RQSSDTSITRFSGKL
+333 RQSSDTSITRFGGKL
-348 KTPLNVYAAVQ
+348 EKPLNVYAAVQ

-368 TRGEE
+368 TGGEE

-406 HLSNIRYMDTT
+406 HLSNIRYMDTAA
-417 TAFAVTAR
+417 AFAVTAR
-425 SLDWMSDSVKV
+425 SLDWTSDSVKV
-436 YGTAARGALSVSTGK
+436 YGTAARGALSVSAGK

-459 ALRSNQTLDGTGG
+459 ALHSNQTLDGTGG
-472 LLNRIAGVFTGG
+472 LLNRIAGMFTGG

-512 TIHDLR
+512 TIRDLR
-518 LLNPQVKI
+518 LLNPQVEI
-526 ASGKLKGVGAVCGY
+526 VSDKLKGVGAVCGY
-540 SNGSLKGDTVDG
+540 SNGSLKGDNVDG
-552 TEAEVEAALTS
+552 TQARVEAALTS
-563 AQAQGIG
+563 AQAHGIG

-582 SVIKLSASGTV
+582 SVTKLSASGTV

-600 GTARGIGGIAGSLT
+600 DTARGIGGIAGSLT

-625 SVAVTGNRSVGGI
+625 SAAVTGNRSVGGI

-645 DQATG
+645 NQATG

-675 HYIGGIVGYAHNASL
+675 RYIGGIVGYAHNASL

-713 RGRYVGGIVGYGE
+713 CGRYVGGIVGYGE

-857 TGYNSGTITFGDKD
+857 TGYNSGTITFSDKD
-871 NAVST
+871 NAVSN
-876 RSVAGIVVGK
+876 RSVAGIVVGR

-1023 KASTNTHTI
+1023 EASTNTHTI

-1077 LNAGGFDR
+1077 LNTGGFDR

-1137 VNGENHVIDHC
+1137 VNGENQVIDHC
-1148 ANKGTMN
+1148 ASKGTMN

-1187 IGGIAGLNVGGRTAG
+1187 IGGIAGLNVGSRTAG

-1259 ITLSSTPAGKRRVSG
+1259 IVLSSTPAGKRRVNG

-1295 GGSAQGD
+1295 SGSVQGD

-1350 AGGVVGAQEGAKA
+1350 AGGVVGAQEGTKA

-1428 DNTDN
+1428 DN

-1446 VICAVNYKGGT
+1446 AICAVNHKGGT
-1457 VQGAVL
+1457 VQGATL

-1485 TVTETEVSQQPTYS
+1485 TVTATEVSQQPTYS

-1537 LGGVVGQNNASGK
+1537 LGGVVGQNNAGGK

-1586 VSGLTL
+1586 VSRLTL

-1768 GIVGMNEGEKDL
+1768 GIVGMNESEKDL

-1845 NGGTIENCYNYGNL
+1845 NGGTVEDCYNYGNL

-1930 VYTTYDINAA
+1930 VYATYDINAA

-1973 DTASSKNGGP
+1973 DTASSVNGGP

-2103 AYGYWAGSDGK
+2103 AYGYWAGRDGK

-2138 YYNVTTT
+2138 YYNVTTA

-2219 RDMEHGQTDKKL
+2219 RDMEHGQNSKKL
-2231 DASFTVDLKQQT
+2231 DTSFTVDLKQQT

-2264 LVDGKEVMSNLR
+2264 LVDDKEVMSNLR

-2291 NGTQAY
+2291 DGTQAY
-2297 GSGMTSGTFQ
+2297 GSGTTSGTFQ

-2315 TAGKTVTLS
+2315 TAGKTITLS

-2336 SACKTAATQDVSVLP
+2336 SAWKTAATQDVSVLP

-2400 NNHTAEISGD
+2400 NNHTAEINGD

-2450 KLSVSYSGSTVDDYT
+2450 KLSVSYSGSTVDDCT

-2510 VTANFRDLPKEY
+2510 VTANFRNLPKEY

-2600 AAPELNDPV
+2600 TAPELNDPV
-2609 LIPED
+2609 LIQED
-2614 NGSISYRFSWTQSGQ
+2614 NGSISYRFSWTQPGQ
-2629 GTAAP
+2629 GTAVP

-2752 ETAAALGELVP
+2752 ETAAALGALVP

-2824 WNAAANNPIPAAGFR
+2824 WNAAANNPIPAADFR
-2839 SGGLQVTVTPENE
+2839 SGGLQVTVTPKTGTN
-2852 ASVPPGGSTY
+2852 SVPPGGSTY

-2887 GRYVCSLT
+2887 GSYVCSLT

-2947 EALAVSYGPM
+2947 ETLAVSYGPM

-2965 WDAQLT
+2965 WAAQLT
-2971 ALSWDEVAEADLYR
+2971 ALSWNEVADADLYR

-2991 DDNPTTVTVDMSG
+2991 DDHSTTVTVDMSG
-3004 NLPEIIINGQNTFA
+3004 NLPEIILNGQNTFA

-3030 SAVNGRY
+3030 SVVNGRY

>member
-1 MTQQRKKCRKGG
+1 MQ
-13 FTLVELVVTLVIL
+13 
-26 SILFAIAVPSLLGYI
+26 A
-41 HLSQFRKNESYAK
+41 N
-54 TMYLSAESELTYL
+54 
-67 RTGGEWES
+67 
-75 FCSKVKKEGVLNQS
+75 
-89 FDESDEDRKKLV
+89 
-101 GRIYG
+101 
-106 IRLDA
+106 
-111 GEYAEGELSGDGA
+111 YAEGELSGDGA

-188 YSKRGRDTRR
+188 YSKRDRDTRR

-261 KAQLLSINIPGRD
+261 KAQLLSINIPGRN

-287 DNATKNYTFPMEYDR
+287 DNATKDYTFPVEYDR
-302 TGKRATLVLDGMMN
+302 SNKRATLVLDGMMN
-316 AKLYDRLDKLSD
+316 AKLYDQLDKLSAD
-328 DKAAF
+328 NKAAF
-333 RQSSDTSITRFSGKL
+333 RQSSDTSITRFGGKL
-348 KTPLNVYAAVQ
+348 ETPLNVYAAVQ

-368 TRGEE
+368 TGGEE

-386 TLFGDGTRSDNGRC
+386 TLFGDGTRSNNSRC

-406 HLSNIRYMDTT
+406 HLSNIRYMNTAA
-417 TAFAVTAR
+417 AFAVTAR
-425 SLDWMSDSVKV
+425 SLDWTSDSVKI
-436 YGTAARGALSVSTGK
+436 YGTAARGALSVSAGK

-489 LKLDKTSIADDAEY
+489 LKLDETSIADDAEY

-512 TIHDLR
+512 TIYNLR
-518 LLNPQVKI
+518 LLNPQVEI

-540 SNGSLKGDTVDG
+540 SNGSLKGDNVDG
-552 TEAEVEAALTS
+552 TQARVEAALTS

-570 GVAGVIEVSDSK
+570 GVAGVIEVGDSK
-582 SVIKLSASGTV
+582 SVTKLSASGTV

-600 GTARGIGGIAGSLT
+600 DTARGIGGIAGSLT

-625 SVAVTGNRSVGGI
+625 SAAVTGNRSVGGI

-645 DQATG
+645 NQATG

-662 LSSTAADDHSLAG
+662 LSSTAADNDSLAG
-675 HYIGGIVGYAHNASL
+675 HYIGGIVGYAHKASL

-802 TGVVAGYNVFIG
+802 TGVAAGYNAYIG
-814 GICGANENNAA
+814 GICGANENKAA

-857 TGYNSGTITFGDKD
+857 TGYNSGTITFSDKD
-871 NAVST
+871 NAVT
-876 RSVAGIVVGK
+876 NRSVAGIVVGR

-895 NDTDGTIDINYT
+895 NDTDGRIDINYT

-920 GGLIGLNA
+920 GGLVGLNA

-958 VNPGEDVTVSGLKVD
+958 VNPEENVTVNGLKVD

-986 GLIGYQRTYTEKDR
+986 GLIGYQRTYTEQDR

-1014 NNSNVPGTV
+1014 NNSNAPGTV
-1023 KASTNTHTI
+1023 KASTNRHTI

-1085 PAEDTFPDSKL
+1085 PAEDTFPGSKL
-1096 KTGVDMVSYLQAQ
+1096 KTGVDMVFYLQAQ
-1109 KYTDAAKALS
+1109 KYTDAAEALS
-1119 DELGSSELRVSVI
+1119 DELGGGELRVSVI

-1137 VNGENHVIDHC
+1137 VNGENHVIEHC
-1148 ANKGTMN
+1148 ASKGTMN

-1166 NEGIIRDCTLSGSM
+1166 NEGIIRGCTLSGSM

-1187 IGGIAGLNVGGRTAG
+1187 IGGIAGLNVGGRTAGTTAG

-1259 ITLSSTPAGKRRVSG
+1259 ITLSSTPAGKRRING

-1295 GGSAQGD
+1295 SGSAQGD
-1302 VIAADNKLTVRGSS
+1302 VIAADNRLTVRGSS

-1378 GAAGGIVGMNSA
+1378 GAAGGIVGMNSVS
-1390 GSTVENCIGNGSV
+1390 STVENCIGNGSV

-1428 DNTDN
+1428 DN

-1446 VICAVNYKGGT
+1446 AICAVNHKGGT

-1485 TVTETEVSQQPTYS
+1485 TVTETEVSQQLTYS

-1512 INRAGGTV
+1512 INRAGGMV

-1550 VTECTYSGTIDEGK
+1550 VTECTYSGTIAEGK

-1664 DKSTETLMENVS
+1664 DKSTEALMKNVS
-1676 KVSDLLSNAEA
+1676 KVSDLLSNAKA

-1711 GGSKSVAAD
+1711 DGSKSVAAD

-1768 GIVGMNEGEKDL
+1768 GIVGMNESEKDL
-1780 SYLLNQA
+1780 SFLLNCA

-1793 ANGATSRFAGG
+1793 KKQNTSRFAGG

-1809 TNQTTTDWT
+1809 SNKTTSDWT
-1818 IENCVNY
+1818 IENCINY

-1831 QSHYSGGIVGQWTN
+1831 LSHYSGGIVGQWTN
-1845 NGGTIENCYNYGNL
+1845 NGGTVEDCYNYGNL
-1859 QTTYETGWVGAS
+1859 QTTYAANWVGAS

-1883 GQDFNIISCQNH
+1883 GQDFNILSCQNH
-1895 GSVFGRDGASY
+1895 GSIYGRLGTNTSQ
-1906 YHWENSRKVK
+1906 S
-1916 DCANDSAGILGNVT
+1916 ANDSAGILGNIT
-1930 VYTTYDINAA
+1930 AYTASSAA
-1940 QKFTINV
+1940 MGQQFNINV
-1947 SDCVNAPGVKI
+1947 VDCLNAPGVKI
-1958 YSSSMASGI
+1958 YSGSMASGI
-1967 VGYFST
+1967 VGFFSVDNAT
-1973 DTASSKNGGP
+1973 SNNGASITA
-1983 IGTST
+1983 ST

-2000 YAETLVGGNNY
+2000 YAYKDDLVGYNFR
-2011 IAGIFGDR
+2011 AGIFGDR
-2019 YKDGTVAQ
+2019 YGSAATQ
-2027 DNTYIQNCYSVIGS
+2027 NTYIQNCYSVPIRS
-2041 DAGTSTGIVSL
+2041 DNGIISFQTGRSTRLDV
-2052 NNASLS
+2052 NR
-2058 SSLSGDKVGNN
+2058 VGNN
-2069 YYFFDTWGLTNTAG
+2069 YYFFDTWGLTERGNTAG
-2083 RTFDSSN
+2083 ITYKTDEARNNGAGESRRGYARMAAYGEFDGKFYAAIVGPRLDPTLNWTQNEDARTKCGIYYNMTDSN
-2090 TRNESRKGFSRMV
+2090 TRVENGILISKFN
-2103 AYGYWAGSDGK
+2103 DGTEK
-2114 WANKSFAAIA
+2114 
-2124 GPQLGVIDYTDNRM
+2124 
-2138 YYNVTTT
+2138 
-2145 NSTIDEHGIIRTNIN
+2145 
-2160 GSDQITGR
+2160 ITGR
-2168 ILFTMPDTPTYRD
+2168 ILFEMPPDYSYDQVRTWNANSLMPAISQKTGKLNNLSGGKIMDDYVREAYR
-2181 IAQTNGH
+2181 T
-2188 GASWL
+2188 
-2193 RPLLYQKNTVF
+2193 
-2204 NTERK
+2204 
-2209 LFDEYARENY
+2209 
-2219 RDMEHGQTDKKL
+2219 MEHGQNSKKL

-2264 LVDGKEVMSNLR
+2264 LVDGKEVLSNLR

-2291 NGTQAY
+2291 NGTQVY
-2297 GSGMTSGTFQ
+2297 GSGITTGTFQ
-2307 LPASLAAD
+2307 LPASLATD

-2336 SACKTAATQDVSVLP
+2336 SAWKTAATQNVSVLP

-2374 NLADYAVFSNW
+2374 NLADYAAFSNW

-2400 NNHTAEISGD
+2400 NNQTAEISGD

-2450 KLSVSYSGSTVDDYT
+2450 KLSVSYSGSTVDDCT

-2510 VTANFRDLPKEY
+2510 VMANFRDLPKEY

-2551 QTGDASVTLRTYS
+2551 QTGDAPVTLRTYS

-2569 QQDKIIYS
+2569 QQDKTIYS

-2588 YIRTAALNIKPL
+2588 YIKAAALNIKPL
-2600 AAPELNDPV
+2600 TAPELNDPV

-2690 QAYGEVGL
+2690 QEYGEVGL

-2712 PGQPSVTNPDTN
+2712 PGQPLVINPDTN

-2752 ETAAALGELVP
+2752 ETAAALGALVP

-2788 AVAADDSGYADSPNG
+2788 AVATDDSGYADSPNG

-2811 KRLDTPSVKWSYN
+2811 MRLNTPSVKWSYN
-2824 WNAAANNPIPAAGFR
+2824 WNATANNPIPAAGFR

-2876 TYPVSAMSESG
+2876 THPVSAMSESG
-2887 GRYVCSLT
+2887 GSYVCSLT

-2947 EALAVSYGPM
+2947 ETLAVSYGPM

-2991 DDNPTTVTVDMSG
+2991 DDKSTTVTVDMSG

>member
-188 YSKRGRDTRR
+188 YSKRDRDTRR

-287 DNATKNYTFPMEYDR
+287 DNATKDYTFPVEYDR
-302 TGKRATLVLDGMMN
+302 SNKRATLVLDGMMN
-316 AKLYDRLDKLSD
+316 AKLYDQLDKLFAD
-328 DKAAF
+328 NKAAF
-333 RQSSDTSITRFSGKL
+333 RQSSDTSITRFGGKL
-348 KTPLNVYAAVQ
+348 ENPLNVYAAVQ

-368 TRGEE
+368 TGGEE

-386 TLFGDGTRSDNGRC
+386 TLFGDGTRSNNSRC

-406 HLSNIRYMDTT
+406 HLSNIRYMDT
-417 TAFAVTAR
+417 AAVFAVTAR
-425 SLDWMSDSVKV
+425 SLDWTSDSVKV
-436 YGTAARGALSVSTGK
+436 YGTAARGALSVSAGK

-472 LLNRIAGVFTGG
+472 LLNRIVGVFTGG

-489 LKLDKTSIADDAEY
+489 LKLDETSIADDAEY
-503 LGLFQKNAG
+503 LGLFQKNVG

-518 LLNPQVKI
+518 LLNPQVEI
-526 ASGKLKGVGAVCGY
+526 DSGKLKGVGAVCGY

-552 TEAEVEAALTS
+552 TEAKVEAALTS

-570 GVAGVIEVSDSK
+570 GVAGVIEVSDSQ

-593 TGTLPTG
+593 TGTLPTD
-600 GTARGIGGIAGSLT
+600 GTACGIGGIAGSLT

-625 SVAVTGNRSVGGI
+625 SAAVTGNRSVGGI

-650 KDMADCQNEGLI
+650 KDMADCKNEGLI

-857 TGYNSGTITFGDKD
+857 TGYNSGTITFSDKD

-876 RSVAGIVVGK
+876 RSVAGIVVGR

-958 VNPGEDVTVSGLKVD
+958 VNPGENVTVSGLKVD

-1032 TITADGNSAGR
+1032 TITADGNSADR

-1065 CEPQTRMKVEHC
+1065 CEPQTQMKVEHC

-1085 PAEDTFPDSKL
+1085 PADDTFPDSKL

-1137 VNGENHVIDHC
+1137 VNGENQVIDHC
-1148 ANKGTMN
+1148 ASKGTMN

-1187 IGGIAGLNVGGRTAG
+1187 IGGIAGLNVGSRTAG

-1252 AGENGGA
+1252 AGENGGV
-1259 ITLSSTPAGKRRVSG
+1259 IVLSSTPAGKRRVNG

-1295 GGSAQGD
+1295 SGSVQGD
-1302 VIAADNKLTVRGSS
+1302 VIAADNRLTVRGSS

-1336 LTNQAAEVRAAAGS
+1336 LTNRAAEVRAAAGS

-1390 GSTVENCIGNGSV
+1390 GSTVESCIGNGSV

-1413 ASENYGTIRSCSVGT
+1413 ASENYGTIRSCSVG
-1428 DNTDN
+1428 TDN

-1520 SKVKVTSDFE
+1520 SKVKVTSNFE

-1586 VSGLTL
+1586 VSRLTL

-1664 DKSTETLMENVS
+1664 DKSTEALMENVS

-1697 KWADRTDVEKLSYN
+1697 KWADRTDVERLSYN

-1768 GIVGMNEGEKDL
+1768 GIVGMNESEKDL

-1818 IENCVNY
+1818 IENCINY

-1831 QSHYSGGIVGQWTN
+1831 LSHYSGGIVGQWTN

-1895 GSVFGRDGASY
+1895 GSVFGRDGANY
-1906 YHWENSRKVK
+1906 YHWENGKRVK

-2058 SSLSGDKVGNN
+2058 SALSGDKVGNN

-2083 RTFDSSN
+2083 RIFDSSN

-2138 YYNVTTT
+2138 YYNVTTA

-2168 ILFTMPDTPTYRD
+2168 ILFTMPDTPTYRE

-2204 NTERK
+2204 NTEQK
-2209 LFDEYARENY
+2209 LFDEYVRENY
-2219 RDMEHGQTDKKL
+2219 RDMEHDQTDKKL
-2231 DASFTVDLKQQT
+2231 DASFMVDLKQQT

-2276 FIPNQKGQGQWDPKL
+2276 FIPNRKGQGQWNTTL
-2291 NGTQAY
+2291 TMGNNTY
-2297 GSGMTSGTFQ
+2297 GSGITTGTFQ
-2307 LPASLAAD
+2307 LPESLAAD
-2315 TAGKTVTLS
+2315 TAGKTITLS
-2324 VRAVSLFEDTAP
+2324 VRAVSLFENTAP
-2336 SACKTAATQDVSVLP
+2336 SAWKTAATQDVSVLP

-2400 NNHTAEISGD
+2400 NNHTAEINGD

-2450 KLSVSYSGSTVDDYT
+2450 KLSVSYSGSTVDDCT

-2510 VTANFRDLPKEY
+2510 VTANFRNLPKEY

-2569 QQDKIIYS
+2569 QQDKTIYS

-2600 AAPELNDPV
+2600 TAPELNDPV
-2609 LIPED
+2609 LMQED
-2614 NGSISYRFSWTQSGQ
+2614 NGSISYRFSWTQPGQ
-2629 GTAAP
+2629 GTAVP

-2731 WSAIGS
+2731 WSAISS

-2752 ETAAALGELVP
+2752 ETAAALGALVP

-2824 WNAAANNPIPAAGFR
+2824 WNAAVNNPIPAAGFR

-2852 ASVPPGGSTY
+2852 TSVPPGGSTY

-2876 TYPVSAMSESG
+2876 AYPVSAMSESG
-2887 GRYVCSLT
+2887 GSYVCSLT
-2895 DLDTKYAG
+2895 DLNTKYAG

-2947 EALAVSYGPM
+2947 ETLAVSYGPM

-2965 WDAQLT
+2965 WAAQLT
-2971 ALSWDEVAEADLYR
+2971 ALSWDEVADADLYR

-2991 DDNPTTVTVDMSG
+2991 DDNSTTVTVDMSG

>member
-1 MTQQRKKCRKGG
+1 
-13 FTLVELVVTLVIL
+13 
-26 SILFAIAVPSLLGYI
+26 
-41 HLSQFRKNESYAK
+41 
-54 TMYLSAESELTYL
+54 MYLSAESELTYL

-188 YSKRGRDTRR
+188 YSKRDRDTRQK
-198 EERLGYYSVQD
+198 ERLGYYSVQD

-261 KAQLLSINIPGRD
+261 KAQLLSINIPGRN

-287 DNATKNYTFPMEYDR
+287 DNATKDYTFPVEYDR
-302 TGKRATLVLDGMMN
+302 TNKRATLVLDGMMN
-316 AKLYDRLDKLSD
+316 AKLYDRLDKLSAD
-328 DKAAF
+328 NKAAF
-333 RQSSDTSITRFSGKL
+333 RQSSDTSITRFGGKL
-348 KTPLNVYAAVQ
+348 ENPLNVYAAVQ

-368 TRGEE
+368 TGGEE

-386 TLFGDGTRSDNGRC
+386 TLFGDGTRSNNSRC

-406 HLSNIRYMDTT
+406 HLSNIRYMDTAA
-417 TAFAVTAR
+417 AFAVTAR
-425 SLDWMSDSVKV
+425 SLDWTSDSVKV
-436 YGTAARGALSVSTGK
+436 YGTAARGALSVSAGK

-472 LLNRIAGVFTGG
+472 LLNRIVSVITGG
-484 NVISN
+484 NTISN
-489 LKLDKTSIADDAEY
+489 LKLDEDSVASGSEY
-503 LGLFQKNAG
+503 LGLFQQNEGSIINLKLA
-512 TIHDLR
+512 
-518 LLNPQVKI
+518 NPSVKVT
-526 ASGKLKGVGAVCGY
+526 SDSLKGVGAVCGF
-540 SNGSLKGDTVDG
+540 SSGSLKDSEVTGAAVDVNLAG
-552 TEAEVEAALTS
+552 STN
-563 AQAQGIG
+563 AQGIG

-600 GTARGIGGIAGSLT
+600 DTARGIGGIAGSLT

-625 SVAVTGNRSVGGI
+625 SAAVTGNRSVGGI
-638 AGYFSGK
+638 AGSFSGK

-662 LSSTAADDHSLAG
+662 LSSIAADDHSLAG

-802 TGVVAGYNVFIG
+802 TGVAAGYNAYIG
-814 GICGANENNAA
+814 GICGANENKAA

-857 TGYNSGTITFGDKD
+857 TGYNNGTITFSDKD
-871 NAVST
+871 NAVSN
-876 RSVAGIVVGK
+876 RSVAGIVVGR

-920 GGLIGLNA
+920 GGLVGLNA
-928 STKLLEKKLTIKPS
+928 STELLEKKLTIKPS

-958 VNPGEDVTVSGLKVD
+958 VNPGENVTVSGLKVD

-986 GLIGYQRTYTEKDR
+986 GLIGYQRTYTEQDR

-1014 NNSNVPGTV
+1014 NNSNAPGTV
-1023 KASTNTHTI
+1023 KASTNRHTI

-1096 KTGVDMVSYLQAQ
+1096 KTGVDMVSYLKAQ

-1119 DELGSSELRVSVI
+1119 DELGGGELRVSVI

-1137 VNGENHVIDHC
+1137 VNGENHVIEHC
-1148 ANKGTMN
+1148 ASKGTMN

-1166 NEGIIRDCTLSGSM
+1166 NEGIIRGCTLSGSM

-1187 IGGIAGLNVGGRTAG
+1187 IGGIAGLNVGGRTAGTTAG

-1259 ITLSSTPAGKRRVSG
+1259 ITLSSTPAGKRRVNG

-1295 GGSAQGD
+1295 SGSAQGD
-1302 VIAADNKLTVRGSS
+1302 VIAADNRLTVRGSS

-1390 GSTVENCIGNGSV
+1390 SSTVENCIGNGSV

-1428 DNTDN
+1428 DN

-1446 VICAVNYKGGT
+1446 AICAVNHKGGT

-1550 VTECTYSGTIDEGK
+1550 VTECTYSGTIAEGK

-1636 TGTGTITVKNGMVGG
+1636 TGTDTITVKNGMVGG

-1664 DKSTETLMENVS
+1664 DKSTETLMKNVT
-1676 KVSDLLSNAEA
+1676 KVSELLANAKA

-1735 VAGYNAPTGELN
+1735 VAGYNAPTGELS

-1768 GIVGMNEGEKDL
+1768 GIVGMNESEKDL
-1780 SYLLNQA
+1780 SFLLNRA

-1793 ANGATSRFAGG
+1793 KQQNTSRFAGG

-1809 TNQTTTDWT
+1809 SNKTTSDWT
-1818 IENCVNY
+1818 IENCINY

-1831 QSHYSGGIVGQWTN
+1831 LSHYSGGIVGQWTN
-1845 NGGTIENCYNYGNL
+1845 NGGTVEDCYNYGNL
-1859 QTTYETGWVGAS
+1859 QTTYAANWVGAS

-1883 GQDFNIISCQNH
+1883 GQDFNILSCQNH
-1895 GSVFGRDGASY
+1895 GSIYGRWGTNTSQ
-1906 YHWENSRKVK
+1906 S
-1916 DCANDSAGILGNVT
+1916 ANDSAGILGNIT
-1930 VYTTYDINAA
+1930 AYTASSAA
-1940 QKFTINV
+1940 MGQQFNINV
-1947 SDCVNAPGVKI
+1947 VDCLNAPGVKI
-1958 YSSSMASGI
+1958 YSGSMASGI
-1967 VGYFST
+1967 VGFFSVDNAT
-1973 DTASSKNGGP
+1973 SNNGASITA
-1983 IGTST
+1983 ST

-2000 YAETLVGGNNY
+2000 YAYKDDLVGYNFR
-2011 IAGIFGDR
+2011 AGIFGDR
-2019 YKDGTVAQ
+2019 YGSAATR
-2027 DNTYIQNCYSVIGS
+2027 NTYIQNCYSVPILS
-2041 DAGTSTGIVSL
+2041 DNGIISFQTGRSTRL
-2052 NNASLS
+2052 DANR
-2058 SSLSGDKVGNN
+2058 VGNN
-2069 YYFFDTWGLTNTAG
+2069 YYFFDTWGLTESGNTAG
-2083 RTFDSSN
+2083 ITYKTDEARNNGAGESRRGYARMAAYGEFDGKFYAAIVGPRLDPTLNLTQNEDARTKCGIYYNMTDSN
-2090 TRNESRKGFSRMV
+2090 TRVENGILISKFN
-2103 AYGYWAGSDGK
+2103 DGTEK
-2114 WANKSFAAIA
+2114 
-2124 GPQLGVIDYTDNRM
+2124 
-2138 YYNVTTT
+2138 
-2145 NSTIDEHGIIRTNIN
+2145 
-2160 GSDQITGR
+2160 ITGR
-2168 ILFTMPDTPTYRD
+2168 ILFEMPPDYSYDQVRTWHANSLMPAISQKTGKLNNLSGGKIMDDYVREAYR
-2181 IAQTNGH
+2181 T
-2188 GASWL
+2188 
-2193 RPLLYQKNTVF
+2193 
-2204 NTERK
+2204 
-2209 LFDEYARENY
+2209 
-2219 RDMEHGQTDKKL
+2219 MEHGQNSKKL
-2231 DASFTVDLKQQT
+2231 DTSFTVDLKQQT

-2315 TAGKTVTLS
+2315 TAGKTITLS

-2336 SACKTAATQDVSVLP
+2336 SAWKTAATQNVSVLP

-2450 KLSVSYSGSTVDDYT
+2450 QLSVSYSGSTVDDCT

-2551 QTGDASVTLRTYS
+2551 QAGDASVTLRTYS

-2569 QQDKIIYS
+2569 QQDKTIYS
-2577 HVLGHANDFAN
+2577 HVLGHATDFAN
-2588 YIRTAALNIKPL
+2588 YIKAAALNIKPL

-2609 LIPED
+2609 LIQKD
-2614 NGSISYRFSWTQSGQ
+2614 NGSISYRFSWTQPNESGAQ
-2629 GTAAP
+2629 YT
-2634 HYSVKLTGIT
+2634 VKLTGIT

-2668 SFTISADDWQYA
+2668 SFTINADDWQYA

-2690 QAYGEVGL
+2690 QEYGEVGL

-2712 PGQPSVTNPDTN
+2712 PGQPLVINPDTN

-2752 ETAAALGELVP
+2752 ETAAALGALVP

-2811 KRLDTPSVKWSYN
+2811 MRLNTPSVKWSYN
-2824 WNAAANNPIPAAGFR
+2824 WNATANNPIPAAGFR

-2862 LLRAKITG
+2862 LLRAKIIG

-2887 GRYVCSLT
+2887 GSYVCSLT

-2991 DDNPTTVTVDMSG
+2991 DDKSTTVTVDMSG

>member
-1 MTQQRKKCRKGG
+1 MTQQRKKCGKGG

-188 YSKRGRDTRR
+188 YSKRDRDTRR

-261 KAQLLSINIPGRD
+261 KAQLLSINIPGRN

-287 DNATKNYTFPMEYDR
+287 DNATKDYTFPVEYDR
-302 TGKRATLVLDGMMN
+302 SNKRATLVLDGMMN
-316 AKLYDRLDKLSD
+316 AKLYDRLDKLSAD
-328 DKAAF
+328 NEAAF
-333 RQSSDTSITRFSGKL
+333 RQSSDTSITRFGGKL
-348 KTPLNVYAAVQ
+348 KNPLNVYAAVQ

-368 TRGEE
+368 TGGEE

-386 TLFGDGTRSDNGRC
+386 TLFGDGTRSDNNRC

-406 HLSNIRYMDTT
+406 HLSNIRYMN
-417 TAFAVTAR
+417 TAAVFAVTAR
-425 SLDWMSDSVKV
+425 SLDWTSDSVKV
-436 YGTAARGALSVSTGK
+436 YGTAARGALSVSAGK

-489 LKLDKTSIADDAEY
+489 LKLDETSIADDAEY
-503 LGLFQKNAG
+503 LGLFRKNAG
-512 TIHDLR
+512 TIYNLR
-518 LLNPQVKI
+518 LLNPQVEI
-526 ASGKLKGVGAVCGY
+526 ASDKLKGVGAVCGY
-540 SNGSLKGDTVDG
+540 SNGSLKGDNVDG
-552 TEAEVEAALTS
+552 TQARVEAALTS

-582 SVIKLSASGTV
+582 SVTKLSASGTV

-600 GTARGIGGIAGSLT
+600 DTARGIGGIAGSLT

-625 SVAVTGNRSVGGI
+625 SAAVTGNRSVGGI

-662 LSSTAADDHSLAG
+662 LSSTAADNDSLAG

-802 TGVVAGYNVFIG
+802 TGVAAGYNAYIG
-814 GICGANENNAA
+814 GICGANENKAA

-871 NAVST
+871 NAVSN
-876 RSVAGIVVGK
+876 RSVAGIVVGR

-920 GGLIGLNA
+920 GGLVGLNA

-958 VNPGEDVTVSGLKVD
+958 VNPGEDVTVNGFKVD

-1000 AGGTLY
+1000 EGGTLY

-1023 KASTNTHTI
+1023 NASTNTHTI
-1032 TITADGNSAGR
+1032 TITADGNSASR

-1053 RAYAYAGGIIGS
+1053 RAYAYAGGIVGY
-1065 CEPQTRMKVEHC
+1065 CEPQTKMYVKDC

-1096 KTGVDMVSYLQAQ
+1096 KTGVDMVFYLQAQ

-1148 ANKGTMN
+1148 GNTGTMN

-1166 NEGIIRDCTLSGSM
+1166 NEGIIRGCTLSGSM

-1202 TIENCTTEKNCT
+1202 TIKNCTTEKNCT

-1226 YNLSGGRIQNNTSS
+1226 YNFSGGRIQNNASS

-1259 ITLSSTPAGKRRVSG
+1259 ITLSSTPAGKRRVNG
-1274 SGSGVGGVI
+1274 SGSGVGGAI

-1295 GGSAQGD
+1295 SGSAQGD
-1302 VIAADNKLTVRGSS
+1302 VIAADNRLTVRGSS

-1390 GSTVENCIGNGSV
+1390 SSTVENCIGNGSV

-1428 DNTDN
+1428 DN

-1446 VICAVNYKGGT
+1446 AICAVNHKGGT

-1651 VTGYNKGTITMSG
+1651 VTGYNKGTITQSG
-1664 DKSTETLMENVS
+1664 DKSTEKLMKNVT
-1676 KVSDLLSNAEA
+1676 KVSELLANAKA

-1768 GIVGMNEGEKDL
+1768 GIVGMNESEKDL
-1780 SYLLNQA
+1780 SFLLNRA

-1793 ANGATSRFAGG
+1793 KQQNTSRFAGG

-1809 TNQTTTDWT
+1809 SNKTTSDWT
-1818 IENCVNY
+1818 IENCINY

-1831 QSHYSGGIVGQWTN
+1831 LSHYSGGIVGQWTN
-1845 NGGTIENCYNYGNL
+1845 NGGTVEDCYNYGNL
-1859 QTTYETGWVGAS
+1859 QTTYAANWVGAS

-1883 GQDFNIISCQNH
+1883 GQDFNILSCQNH
-1895 GSVFGRDGASY
+1895 GSIYGRWGTNTSQ
-1906 YHWENSRKVK
+1906 S
-1916 DCANDSAGILGNVT
+1916 ANDSAGILGNIT
-1930 VYTTYDINAA
+1930 AYTASSAA
-1940 QKFTINV
+1940 MGQQFNINV
-1947 SDCVNAPGVKI
+1947 VDCLNAPGVKI
-1958 YSSSMASGI
+1958 YSGSMASGI
-1967 VGYFST
+1967 VGFFSVDNAT
-1973 DTASSKNGGP
+1973 SNNGASITA
-1983 IGTST
+1983 ST

-2000 YAETLVGGNNY
+2000 YAYKDDLVGYNFR
-2011 IAGIFGDR
+2011 AGIFGDR
-2019 YKDGTVAQ
+2019 YGSAATR
-2027 DNTYIQNCYSVIGS
+2027 NTYIQNCYSVPILSDNGIISFKTGGS
-2041 DAGTSTGIVSL
+2041 TPLDA
-2052 NNASLS
+2052 NR
-2058 SSLSGDKVGNN
+2058 VGNN
-2069 YYFFDTWGLTNTAG
+2069 YYFFDTWGLTESGNTAG
-2083 RTFDSSN
+2083 ITCKTDEARNNGAGESRRGYARMAAYGEFDGKFYAAIVGPRLDPTLNLTQNEDARTKCGIYYNMTDSN
-2090 TRNESRKGFSRMV
+2090 TRVENGILISKFN
-2103 AYGYWAGSDGK
+2103 DGTEK
-2114 WANKSFAAIA
+2114 
-2124 GPQLGVIDYTDNRM
+2124 
-2138 YYNVTTT
+2138 
-2145 NSTIDEHGIIRTNIN
+2145 
-2160 GSDQITGR
+2160 ITGR
-2168 ILFTMPDTPTYRD
+2168 ILFEMPPDYSYDQVRTWNANSLMPAISQKTGKLNNLSGGKIMDDYVREAYR
-2181 IAQTNGH
+2181 T
-2188 GASWL
+2188 
-2193 RPLLYQKNTVF
+2193 
-2204 NTERK
+2204 
-2209 LFDEYARENY
+2209 
-2219 RDMEHGQTDKKL
+2219 MEHGQNSKKL
-2231 DASFTVDLKQQT
+2231 DDSFTVDLKQQT

-2297 GSGMTSGTFQ
+2297 GSGTTSGTFQ

-2315 TAGKTVTLS
+2315 TAGKTITLS

-2336 SACKTAATQDVSVLP
+2336 SAWKTAATQNVSVLP

-2450 KLSVSYSGSTVDDYT
+2450 QLSVSYSGSTVDDCT

-2541 GPVYTYGDTR
+2541 GPVYTYGDTW

-2569 QQDKIIYS
+2569 QQDKTIYS
-2577 HVLGHANDFAN
+2577 HVLGHATDFAN
-2588 YIRTAALNIKPL
+2588 YIRAAALNIKPL
-2600 AAPELNDPV
+2600 TAPELNDPV
-2609 LIPED
+2609 LIQKD

-2629 GTAAP
+2629 GTAVP

-2712 PGQPSVTNPDTN
+2712 PGQPLVINPDTN

-2811 KRLDTPSVKWSYN
+2811 MRLNTPSVKWSYN
-2824 WNAAANNPIPAAGFR
+2824 WNATANNPIPAAGFR

-2852 ASVPPGGSTY
+2852 VSVPPGGSTY

-2887 GRYVCSLT
+2887 DSYVCSLT

-2947 EALAVSYGPM
+2947 ETLAVSYGPM

-2965 WDAQLT
+2965 WAAQLT
-2971 ALSWDEVAEADLYR
+2971 ALSWDEVAEADRYR

-2991 DDNPTTVTVDMSG
+2991 DDKSTTVTVDMSG

>member
-1 MTQQRKKCRKGG
+1 MTQQRKKCGKGG
-13 FTLVELVVTLVIL
+13 FTLVELVVALVIL

-282 AVTTE
+282 VVTTE

-302 TGKRATLVLDGMMN
+302 TSKRATLVLDGMMN

-333 RQSSDTSITRFSGKL
+333 RQSSDTSITRFGGKL
-348 KTPLNVYAAVQ
+348 ETPLNVYAAVQ

-386 TLFGDGTRSDNGRC
+386 TLFGDGTRSDNSRC

-406 HLSNIRYMDTT
+406 HLSNIRYMDTAA
-417 TAFAVTAR
+417 AFAVTAR

-459 ALRSNQTLDGTGG
+459 ELRSNQTLDGTGG

-489 LKLDKTSIADDAEY
+489 LKLDETSIADDAEY

-518 LLNPQVKI
+518 LLNPQVEI
-526 ASGKLKGVGAVCGY
+526 DSGKLKGVGAVCGY

-570 GVAGVIEVSDSK
+570 GVAGVIEVGDSK

-625 SVAVTGNRSVGGI
+625 SAAVTGNRSVGGI

-650 KDMADCQNEGLI
+650 KDMSDCKNEGLI

-857 TGYNSGTITFGDKD
+857 TGYNSGTITFSDKD
-871 NAVST
+871 NAVSN
-876 RSVAGIVVGK
+876 RSVAGIVVGR

-1043 LSAVSNNMTI
+1043 LSAVSNNMAI

-1065 CEPQTRMKVEHC
+1065 CEPQTKMKVEHC
-1077 LNAGGFDR
+1077 LNTGGFDR

-1137 VNGENHVIDHC
+1137 VNGENQVIDHC
-1148 ANKGTMN
+1148 ASKGTMN

-1187 IGGIAGLNVGGRTAG
+1187 IGGIAGLNVGSRTAG

-1259 ITLSSTPAGKRRVSG
+1259 ITLSSTPAGKRRVNG

-1295 GGSAQGD
+1295 SGSVQGD
-1302 VIAADNKLTVRGSS
+1302 VIAADNRLTVRGSS
-1316 MVGGIAGINRGTLG
+1316 MVGGIVGINRGILG

-1336 LTNQAAEVRAAAGS
+1336 LTNQATEVRAAAGS
-1350 AGGVVGAQEGAKA
+1350 AGGVVGAQGGTKA

-1403 TSNDG
+1403 TSNNG

-1428 DNTDN
+1428 DN

-1446 VICAVNYKGGT
+1446 AICAVNHKGGT

-1520 SKVKVTSDFE
+1520 SKVKVTSNFE

-1586 VSGLTL
+1586 VSRLTL

-1664 DKSTETLMENVS
+1664 DKSTEALMENVS

-1697 KWADRTDVEKLSYN
+1697 KWADRTDVERLSYN

-1768 GIVGMNEGEKDL
+1768 GIVGMNESEKDL

-1818 IENCVNY
+1818 IENCINY

-1831 QSHYSGGIVGQWTN
+1831 LSHYSGGIVGQWTN

-1895 GSVFGRDGASY
+1895 GSVFGRDGANY
-1906 YHWENSRKVK
+1906 YHWENGKRVK

-2058 SSLSGDKVGNN
+2058 SALSGDKVGNN

-2083 RTFDSSN
+2083 RIFDSSN

-2138 YYNVTTT
+2138 YYNVTTA

-2168 ILFTMPDTPTYRD
+2168 ILFTMPDTPTYRE

-2204 NTERK
+2204 NTEQK
-2209 LFDEYARENY
+2209 LFDEYVRENY
-2219 RDMEHGQTDKKL
+2219 RDMEHDQTDKKL
-2231 DASFTVDLKQQT
+2231 DASFMVDLKQQT

-2276 FIPNQKGQGQWDPKL
+2276 FIPNRKGQGQWNTTL
-2291 NGTQAY
+2291 TMGNNTY
-2297 GSGMTSGTFQ
+2297 GSGITTGTFQ
-2307 LPASLAAD
+2307 LPESLAAD
-2315 TAGKTVTLS
+2315 TAGKTITLS
-2324 VRAVSLFEDTAP
+2324 VRAVSLFENTAP
-2336 SACKTAATQDVSVLP
+2336 SAWKTAATQDVSVLP

-2400 NNHTAEISGD
+2400 NNHTAEINGD

-2450 KLSVSYSGSTVDDYT
+2450 KLSVSYSGSTVDDCT
-2465 VTAALTVNEPQM
+2465 VTAALTVNESQM

-2600 AAPELNDPV
+2600 TAPELNDPE
-2609 LIPED
+2609 LMQED
-2614 NGSISYRFSWTQSGQ
+2614 NGSISYRFSWTQPGQ
-2629 GTAAP
+2629 GSAVP

-2668 SFTISADDWQYA
+2668 SFTISADDWQYT

-2712 PGQPSVTNPDTN
+2712 PGQPSVINPDTN

-2811 KRLDTPSVKWSYN
+2811 MRLNTPSVKWSYN
-2824 WNAAANNPIPAAGFR
+2824 WNATANNPIPAADFR

-2887 GRYVCSLT
+2887 GSYVCSLT
-2895 DLDTKYAG
+2895 DLNTKYAG

-2918 VSSVWVSSGDV
+2918 VSSAWVSSGDV

-2947 EALAVSYGPM
+2947 EALVVSYGPM

-2991 DDNPTTVTVDMSG
+2991 DDKSTTVTVDMSG

>member
-1 MTQQRKKCRKGG
+1 M
-13 FTLVELVVTLVIL
+13 
-26 SILFAIAVPSLLGYI
+26 
-41 HLSQFRKNESYAK
+41 
-54 TMYLSAESELTYL
+54 
-67 RTGGEWES
+67 
-75 FCSKVKKEGVLNQS
+75 
-89 FDESDEDRKKLV
+89 
-101 GRIYG
+101 
-106 IRLDA
+106 
-111 GEYAEGELSGDGA
+111 
-124 LVGALLSQDTY
+124 
-135 DKSVLNA
+135 
-142 AICIE
+142 
-147 IDVESGQVY
+147 
-156 SVFYGTNCKGLYYGS
+156 
-171 NEDSKPA
+171 
-178 DMSGSWLDID
+178 
-188 YSKRGRDTRR
+188 
-198 EERLGYYSVQD
+198 
-209 AVNAVSLDATKLKIT
+209 
-224 SINLVNGETLSLN
+224 
-237 WSSNVKDQDLD
+237 
-248 KVYYE
+248 
-253 VKLYSSED
+253 
-261 KAQLLSINIPGRD
+261 
-274 LKTGSQSV
+274 
-282 AVTTE
+282 
-287 DNATKNYTFPMEYDR
+287 
-302 TGKRATLVLDGMMN
+302 
-316 AKLYDRLDKLSD
+316 
-328 DKAAF
+328 
-333 RQSSDTSITRFSGKL
+333 
-348 KTPLNVYAAVQ
+348 
-359 VFPDPNAEN
+359 
-368 TRGEE
+368 
-373 YQKSDAIESNKAN
+373 
-386 TLFGDGTRSDNGRC
+386 
-400 EIETFR
+400 
-406 HLSNIRYMDTT
+406 
-417 TAFAVTAR
+417 
-425 SLDWMSDSVKV
+425 
-436 YGTAARGALSVSTGK
+436 
-451 DIGFPSIP
+451 
-459 ALRSNQTLDGTGG
+459 
-472 LLNRIAGVFTGG
+472 FTGG

-503 LGLFQKNAG
+503 LGLFRKNAG
-512 TIHDLR
+512 TIHNLR
-518 LLNPQVKI
+518 LLNPQVEI
-526 ASGKLKGVGAVCGY
+526 VSDKLKGVGAVCGY
-540 SNGSLKGDTVDG
+540 SNGSLKGDNVDG
-552 TEAEVEAALTS
+552 TQARVEAALTS

-570 GVAGVIEVSDSK
+570 GVAGVIEVGDSK
-582 SVIKLSASGTV
+582 SVTKLSASGTV

-600 GTARGIGGIAGSLT
+600 DTARGIGGIAGSLT

-625 SVAVTGNRSVGGI
+625 SAAVTGNRSVGGI

-662 LSSTAADDHSLAG
+662 LSSTAADKDSLAG
-675 HYIGGIVGYAHNASL
+675 HYIGGIVGYAHHASL

-802 TGVVAGYNVFIG
+802 TGVAAGYNAYIG
-814 GICGANENNAA
+814 GICGANENHAA

-857 TGYNSGTITFGDKD
+857 TGYNGGTITFSDKD
-871 NAVST
+871 NAVSN
-876 RSVAGIVVGK
+876 RSVAGIVVGR

-920 GGLIGLNA
+920 GGLVGLNA
-928 STKLLEKKLTIKPS
+928 STELLEKKLTIKPS

-958 VNPGEDVTVSGLKVD
+958 VNPTGDITVDGLTVN
-973 NSLGTVTAEAFCG
+973 NSLGTITAEAYCG

-1000 AGGTLY
+1000 EDGTLY

-1023 KASTNTHTI
+1023 TASTNKHTI

-1043 LSAVSNNMTI
+1043 LSAVSSNMTI

-1096 KTGVDMVSYLQAQ
+1096 KTGVDLVSYLKAQ

-1119 DELGSSELRVSVI
+1119 DELGGGELRVSVI

-1137 VNGENHVIDHC
+1137 VNGENHVIEHC
-1148 ANKGTMN
+1148 ASKGTMN

-1166 NEGIIRDCTLSGSM
+1166 NEGIIRGCTLSGSM

-1187 IGGIAGLNVGGRTAG
+1187 IGGIAGLNVGGRTAGTIAG

-1259 ITLSSTPAGKRRVSG
+1259 ITLSSTPAGKRRVNG

-1295 GGSAQGD
+1295 SGSAQGD
-1302 VIAADNKLTVRGSS
+1302 VIAADNRLTVRGSS

-1390 GSTVENCIGNGSV
+1390 SSTVENCIGNGSV

-1428 DNTDN
+1428 DN

-1446 VICAVNYKGGT
+1446 AICAVNHKGGT

-1550 VTECTYSGTIDEGK
+1550 VTECTYSGTIAEGK

-1586 VSGLTL
+1586 VSRLTL

-1664 DKSTETLMENVS
+1664 DKSTEALMKNVT
-1676 KVSDLLSNAEA
+1676 KVSELLANAKA

-1735 VAGYNAPTGELN
+1735 VAGYNAPTGELS

-1768 GIVGMNEGEKDL
+1768 GIVGMNESEKDL

-1793 ANGATSRFAGG
+1793 KQQNTSRFAGG

-1809 TNQTTTDWT
+1809 SNKTTSDWT
-1818 IENCVNY
+1818 IENCINY

-1831 QSHYSGGIVGQWTN
+1831 LSHYSGGIVGQWTN
-1845 NGGTIENCYNYGNL
+1845 NGGTVEDCYNYGNL
-1859 QTTYETGWVGAS
+1859 QTTYAANWVGAS

-1883 GQDFNIISCQNH
+1883 GQDFNILSCQNH
-1895 GSVFGRDGASY
+1895 GSIYGRWGNNTSY
-1906 YHWENSRKVK
+1906 S
-1916 DCANDSAGILGNVT
+1916 ANDSAGILGNIT
-1930 VYTTYDINAA
+1930 AYTASSAA
-1940 QKFTINV
+1940 MGQQFNINV
-1947 SDCVNAPGVKI
+1947 VDCLNAPGVKI
-1958 YSSSMASGI
+1958 YSGSMASGI
-1967 VGYFST
+1967 VGFFSVDNAT
-1973 DTASSKNGGP
+1973 SNNGASITA
-1983 IGTST
+1983 ST

-2000 YAETLVGGNNY
+2000 YAYKDDLVGTNFR
-2011 IAGIFGDR
+2011 AGIFGDR
-2019 YKDGTVAQ
+2019 YGSAATR
-2027 DNTYIQNCYSVIGS
+2027 NTYIQNCYSVPILSDNGIISFQTGGS
-2041 DAGTSTGIVSL
+2041 TRLDA
-2052 NNASLS
+2052 
-2058 SSLSGDKVGNN
+2058 DRVGNN
-2069 YYFFDTWGLTNTAG
+2069 YYFFDTWGLTESGNTAG
-2083 RTFDSSN
+2083 ITYKTDEARNNGAGESRRGYARMAAYGEFDGKFYAAIVGPRLDPTLNLTQNEDARTKCGIYYNMTDSN
-2090 TRNESRKGFSRMV
+2090 TRVENGILISKFN
-2103 AYGYWAGSDGK
+2103 DGTEK
-2114 WANKSFAAIA
+2114 
-2124 GPQLGVIDYTDNRM
+2124 
-2138 YYNVTTT
+2138 
-2145 NSTIDEHGIIRTNIN
+2145 
-2160 GSDQITGR
+2160 ITGR
-2168 ILFTMPDTPTYRD
+2168 ILFEMPPDYSYDQVRTWNANSLMPAISQKTGKLNNLSGGKIMDDYVREAYR
-2181 IAQTNGH
+2181 T
-2188 GASWL
+2188 
-2193 RPLLYQKNTVF
+2193 
-2204 NTERK
+2204 
-2209 LFDEYARENY
+2209 
-2219 RDMEHGQTDKKL
+2219 MEHGQNSKKL

-2297 GSGMTSGTFQ
+2297 GSGTTSGTFQ

-2315 TAGKTVTLS
+2315 TAGKTITLS

-2336 SACKTAATQDVSVLP
+2336 SAWKTAATQNVSVLP

-2450 KLSVSYSGSTVDDYT
+2450 KLSVSYSGSTVDDCT

-2551 QTGDASVTLRTYS
+2551 QAGDAPVTLRTYS

-2569 QQDKIIYS
+2569 QQDKTIYS
-2577 HVLGHANDFAN
+2577 HVLGHATDFAN
-2588 YIRTAALNIKPL
+2588 YIRAAALNIKPL
-2600 AAPELNDPV
+2600 TAPELNDPV
-2609 LIPED
+2609 LIQED
-2614 NGSISYRFSWTQSGQ
+2614 NGSISYKFSWTQPNESGAQ
-2629 GTAAP
+2629 YT
-2634 HYSVKLTGIT
+2634 VKLTGIT

-2690 QAYGEVGL
+2690 QEYGEVGL

-2712 PGQPSVTNPDTN
+2712 PGQPLVINPDTN

-2811 KRLDTPSVKWSYN
+2811 MRLDTPSVKWSYN
-2824 WNAAANNPIPAAGFR
+2824 WNATANNPIPAAGFR

-2887 GRYVCSLT
+2887 GSYVCSLT

-2991 DDNPTTVTVDMSG
+2991 DDKSTTVTVDMSG

-3037 SLTNGSIRYYSYQP
+3037 SLINGSIRYYSYQP

>member
-1 MTQQRKKCRKGG
+1 MTQQRKKCGKGG

-124 LVGALLSQDTY
+124 LVDALLSQDTY

-188 YSKRGRDTRR
+188 YSKRDRDTRR

-261 KAQLLSINIPGRD
+261 KAQLLSINIPGRN

-287 DNATKNYTFPMEYDR
+287 DNATKDYTFPVEYDR
-302 TGKRATLVLDGMMN
+302 TNKRATLVLDGMMN
-316 AKLYDRLDKLSD
+316 AKLYDQLDKLSAD
-328 DKAAF
+328 NAAAF
-333 RQSSDTSITRFSGKL
+333 RQSSDTSITRFGGKL
-348 KTPLNVYAAVQ
+348 ENPLNVYAAVQ

-368 TRGEE
+368 TGGEE

-386 TLFGDGTRSDNGRC
+386 TLFGDGTRSNNSRC

-406 HLSNIRYMDTT
+406 HLSNIRYMDTAA
-417 TAFAVTAR
+417 AFAVTAR
-425 SLDWMSDSVKV
+425 SLDWTSDSVKV
-436 YGTAARGALSVSTGK
+436 YGTAARGALSVSAGK

-472 LLNRIAGVFTGG
+472 LLNRIVSVITGG
-484 NVISN
+484 NTISN
-489 LKLDKTSIADDAEY
+489 LKLDEDSVASGSEY
-503 LGLFQKNAG
+503 LGLFQQNEGSIINLKLA
-512 TIHDLR
+512 
-518 LLNPQVKI
+518 NPSVKVT
-526 ASGKLKGVGAVCGY
+526 SDSLKGVGAVCGF
-540 SNGSLKGDTVDG
+540 SSGSLKDSEVTGAAVDVNLAG
-552 TEAEVEAALTS
+552 STN
-563 AQAQGIG
+563 AQGIG

-600 GTARGIGGIAGSLT
+600 DTARGIGGIAGSLT

-625 SVAVTGNRSVGGI
+625 SAAVTGNRSVGGI

-662 LSSTAADDHSLAG
+662 LSSIAADDHSLAG

-802 TGVVAGYNVFIG
+802 TGVAAGYNAYIG
-814 GICGANENNAA
+814 GICGANENKAA

-857 TGYNSGTITFGDKD
+857 TGYNNGTITFSDKD
-871 NAVST
+871 NAVSN
-876 RSVAGIVVGK
+876 RSVAGIVVGR

-920 GGLIGLNA
+920 GGLVGLNA
-928 STKLLEKKLTIKPS
+928 STELLEKKLTIKPS

-958 VNPGEDVTVSGLKVD
+958 VNPGENVTVSGLKVD

-986 GLIGYQRTYTEKDR
+986 GLIGYQRTYTEQDR

-1014 NNSNVPGTV
+1014 NNSNAPGTV
-1023 KASTNTHTI
+1023 KASTNRHTI

-1096 KTGVDMVSYLQAQ
+1096 KTGVDLVSYLQAQ

-1119 DELGSSELRVSVI
+1119 DELGGGELRVSVI

-1137 VNGENHVIDHC
+1137 VNGENHVIEHC
-1148 ANKGTMN
+1148 ASKGTMN

-1166 NEGIIRDCTLSGSM
+1166 NEGIIRGCTLSGSM

-1187 IGGIAGLNVGGRTAG
+1187 IGGIAGLNVGGRTEG

-1259 ITLSSTPAGKRRVSG
+1259 ITLSSTPAGKRRVNG

-1295 GGSAQGD
+1295 SGSAQGD
-1302 VIAADNKLTVRGSS
+1302 VIAADNRLTVRGSS

-1336 LTNQAAEVRAAAGS
+1336 LTNRAAEVHAAAGS

-1390 GSTVENCIGNGSV
+1390 SSTVENCIGNGSV

-1413 ASENYGTIRSCSVGT
+1413 ASENYGTIRSCSVGS
-1428 DNTDN
+1428 TDN

-1446 VICAVNYKGGT
+1446 AICAVNHKGGT

-1664 DKSTETLMENVS
+1664 DKSTEKLMKNVT
-1676 KVSDLLSNAEA
+1676 KVSELLANAKV
-1687 QKLSADSTWV
+1687 QNLSADTTWV
-1697 KWADRTDVEKLSYN
+1697 EWQNGAQVEDMKFN
-1711 GGSKSVAAD
+1711 GGKALKNG

-1768 GIVGMNEGEKDL
+1768 GIVGMNESEKDL

-1793 ANGATSRFAGG
+1793 KQQNTSRFAGG

-1809 TNQTTTDWT
+1809 SNKTTSDWT
-1818 IENCVNY
+1818 IENCINY

-1831 QSHYSGGIVGQWTN
+1831 LSHYSGGIVGQWTN
-1845 NGGTIENCYNYGNL
+1845 NGGTVEDCYNYGNL
-1859 QTTYETGWVGAS
+1859 QTTYAANWVGAS

-1883 GQDFNIISCQNH
+1883 GQDFNILSCQNH
-1895 GSVFGRDGASY
+1895 GSIYGRWGNNTSY
-1906 YHWENSRKVK
+1906 S
-1916 DCANDSAGILGNVT
+1916 ANDSAGILGNIT
-1930 VYTTYDINAA
+1930 AYTASSAA
-1940 QKFTINV
+1940 MGQQFNINV
-1947 SDCVNAPGVKI
+1947 VDCLNAPGVKI
-1958 YSSSMASGI
+1958 YSGSMASGI
-1967 VGYFST
+1967 VGFFSVDNAT
-1973 DTASSKNGGP
+1973 SNNGASITA
-1983 IGTST
+1983 ST

-2000 YAETLVGGNNY
+2000 YAYKDDLVGYNFR
-2011 IAGIFGDR
+2011 AGIFGDR
-2019 YKDGTVAQ
+2019 YGSAATQ
-2027 DNTYIQNCYSVIGS
+2027 NTYIQNCYSVPIRS
-2041 DAGTSTGIVSL
+2041 DNGIISFQTGRSTRLDV
-2052 NNASLS
+2052 NR
-2058 SSLSGDKVGNN
+2058 VGNN
-2069 YYFFDTWGLTNTAG
+2069 YYFFDTWGLTESGNTAG
-2083 RTFDSSN
+2083 ITYKTDEARNNGAGESRRGYARMAAYGEFDGKFYAAIVGPRLDPTLNLTQNEDARTKCGIYYNMTDSN
-2090 TRNESRKGFSRMV
+2090 TRVENGILISKFN
-2103 AYGYWAGSDGK
+2103 DGTEK
-2114 WANKSFAAIA
+2114 
-2124 GPQLGVIDYTDNRM
+2124 
-2138 YYNVTTT
+2138 
-2145 NSTIDEHGIIRTNIN
+2145 
-2160 GSDQITGR
+2160 ITGR
-2168 ILFTMPDTPTYRD
+2168 ILFEMPPDYRYD
-2181 IAQTNGH
+2181 QVRTWHANNLMPAI
-2188 GASWL
+2188 S
-2193 RPLLYQKNTVF
+2193 QKTG
-2204 NTERK
+2204 K
-2209 LFDEYARENY
+2209 LNNLSGGKIMDDYVREAY
-2219 RDMEHGQTDKKL
+2219 RTMEHGQNSKKL
-2231 DASFTVDLKQQT
+2231 DTSFTVDLKQQT

-2276 FIPNQKGQGQWDPKL
+2276 FIPNQKGQGQCDPKL

-2297 GSGMTSGTFQ
+2297 GSGITTGTFQ

-2315 TAGKTVTLS
+2315 TAGKTITLS

-2336 SACKTAATQDVSVLP
+2336 STWKTAATQNVSVLP

-2450 KLSVSYSGSTVDDYT
+2450 KLSVSYSGSTVDDCT

-2541 GPVYTYGDTR
+2541 GPVYTYGDTW

-2569 QQDKIIYS
+2569 QQDKTIYS
-2577 HVLGHANDFAN
+2577 HVLGHATDFAN
-2588 YIRTAALNIKPL
+2588 YIRAAALNIKPL
-2600 AAPELNDPV
+2600 TAPELNDPV
-2609 LIPED
+2609 LIQKD

-2629 GTAAP
+2629 GTAVP

-2712 PGQPSVTNPDTN
+2712 PGQPLVINPDTN

-2811 KRLDTPSVKWSYN
+2811 MRLDTPSVKWSYN
-2824 WNAAANNPIPAAGFR
+2824 WNATANNPIPAAGFR
-2839 SGGLQVTVTPENE
+2839 SGGLQVTVTPENK

-2876 TYPVSAMSESG
+2876 TYPVAAMSESG
-2887 GRYVCSLT
+2887 GSYVCSLT

-2991 DDNPTTVTVDMSG
+2991 DDKSTTVTVDMSG

>member
-1 MTQQRKKCRKGG
+1 MTQQRKKCGKGG

-89 FDESDEDRKKLV
+89 FDESDEDRKKLI

-111 GEYAEGELSGDGA
+111 GEHAEGELSGDGA

-188 YSKRGRDTRR
+188 YSKRDRDTRQK
-198 EERLGYYSVQD
+198 EQLGYYSVQD

-261 KAQLLSINIPGRD
+261 KAQLLSINIPGRN

-287 DNATKNYTFPMEYDR
+287 DNATKDYTFPVEYDR
-302 TGKRATLVLDGMMN
+302 TNKRATLVLDGMMN
-316 AKLYDRLDKLSD
+316 AKLYDRLDKLSAD
-328 DKAAF
+328 NKAAF
-333 RQSSDTSITRFSGKL
+333 RQSSDTSITRFGGKL
-348 KTPLNVYAAVQ
+348 ANPLNVYAAVQ

-368 TRGEE
+368 TGGEE

-386 TLFGDGTRSDNGRC
+386 TLFGDGTRSNNSRC

-406 HLSNIRYMDTT
+406 HLSNIRYMDTEA
-417 TAFAVTAR
+417 AFAVTAR
-425 SLDWMSDSVKV
+425 SLDWTSDSVKV
-436 YGTAARGALSVSTGK
+436 YGTAARGALSVSAGK

-489 LKLDKTSIADDAEY
+489 LKLDETSIADGAEY
-503 LGLFQKNAG
+503 LGLFRKNAG
-512 TIHDLR
+512 TIHNLR
-518 LLNPQVKI
+518 LLNPQVEI
-526 ASGKLKGVGAVCGY
+526 SSGKLKGVGVVCGY
-540 SNGSLKGDTVDG
+540 SNGSLKGDNVDG
-552 TEAEVEAALTS
+552 TQARVEAALTS

-600 GTARGIGGIAGSLT
+600 DTARGIGGIAGSLT

-625 SVAVTGNRSVGGI
+625 SAAVTGNRSVGGI

-645 DQATG
+645 NQATG

-802 TGVVAGYNVFIG
+802 TGVAAGYNAYIG
-814 GICGANENNAA
+814 GICGANENKAA

-857 TGYNSGTITFGDKD
+857 TGYNSGTITFSDKD
-871 NAVST
+871 NAVSN
-876 RSVAGIVVGK
+876 RSVAGIVVGR

-920 GGLIGLNA
+920 GGLVGLNA

-958 VNPGEDVTVSGLKVD
+958 VNPGKNVTVSGLKVD

-1000 AGGTLY
+1000 ESGTLY

-1023 KASTNTHTI
+1023 TASTNTHTI

-1096 KTGVDMVSYLQAQ
+1096 KTGVDMVSYLKAQ

-1119 DELGSSELRVSVI
+1119 DELGGGELRVSVI

-1137 VNGENHVIDHC
+1137 VNGENHVIEHC
-1148 ANKGTMN
+1148 ASKGTMN

-1166 NEGIIRDCTLSGSM
+1166 NEGIIRGCTLSGSM

-1187 IGGIAGLNVGGRTAG
+1187 IGGIAGLNVGGRTAGTTAG

-1259 ITLSSTPAGKRRVSG
+1259 ITLSSTPAGKRRVNG
-1274 SGSGVGGVI
+1274 SGSGIGGVI

-1295 GGSAQGD
+1295 SGSAQGD
-1302 VIAADNKLTVRGSS
+1302 VIAADNRLTVRGSS

-1378 GAAGGIVGMNSA
+1378 GAAGGIVGMNSVS
-1390 GSTVENCIGNGSV
+1390 STVENCIGNGSV

-1428 DNTDN
+1428 DN

-1446 VICAVNYKGGT
+1446 AICAVNHKGGT

-1664 DKSTETLMENVS
+1664 DKSTEALMKNVT
-1676 KVSDLLSNAEA
+1676 KVSELLANAKA

-1768 GIVGMNEGEKDL
+1768 GIVGMNESEKDL

-1793 ANGATSRFAGG
+1793 KQQNTSRFAGG

-1809 TNQTTTDWT
+1809 SNKTTSDWT
-1818 IENCVNY
+1818 IENCINY

-1831 QSHYSGGIVGQWTN
+1831 LSHYSGGIVGQWTN
-1845 NGGTIENCYNYGNL
+1845 NGGTVEDCYNYGNL
-1859 QTTYETGWVGAS
+1859 QTTYAANWVGAS

-1883 GQDFNIISCQNH
+1883 GQDFNILSCQNH
-1895 GSVFGRDGASY
+1895 GSIYGRWGNNTSY
-1906 YHWENSRKVK
+1906 S
-1916 DCANDSAGILGNVT
+1916 ANDSAGILGNIT
-1930 VYTTYDINAA
+1930 AYTASSAA
-1940 QKFTINV
+1940 MGQQFNINV
-1947 SDCVNAPGVKI
+1947 VDCLNAPGVKI
-1958 YSSSMASGI
+1958 YSGSMASGI
-1967 VGYFST
+1967 VGFFSVDNAT
-1973 DTASSKNGGP
+1973 SNNGASITA
-1983 IGTST
+1983 ST

-2000 YAETLVGGNNY
+2000 YAYTNDLVGTTFR
-2011 IAGIFGDR
+2011 AGIFGDR
-2019 YKDGTVAQ
+2019 YGSAATQ
-2027 DNTYIQNCYSVIGS
+2027 NTYIQNCYSVPIRS
-2041 DAGTSTGIVSL
+2041 DNGIISFQTGRSTRLDV
-2052 NNASLS
+2052 NR
-2058 SSLSGDKVGNN
+2058 VGNN
-2069 YYFFDTWGLTNTAG
+2069 YYFFDTWGLTESGNTAG
-2083 RTFDSSN
+2083 ITYKTDEARNNGAGESRRGYARMAAYGEFDGKFYAAIVGPRLDPTLNLTQNEDARTKCGIYYNMTDSN
-2090 TRNESRKGFSRMV
+2090 TRVENGILISKFN
-2103 AYGYWAGSDGK
+2103 DGTEK
-2114 WANKSFAAIA
+2114 
-2124 GPQLGVIDYTDNRM
+2124 
-2138 YYNVTTT
+2138 
-2145 NSTIDEHGIIRTNIN
+2145 
-2160 GSDQITGR
+2160 ITGR
-2168 ILFTMPDTPTYRD
+2168 ILFEMPPDYSYDQVRTWHANNLMPAISQKTGKLNNLSGGKIMDDYVREAYR
-2181 IAQTNGH
+2181 T
-2188 GASWL
+2188 
-2193 RPLLYQKNTVF
+2193 
-2204 NTERK
+2204 
-2209 LFDEYARENY
+2209 
-2219 RDMEHGQTDKKL
+2219 MEHGQNSKKL
-2231 DASFTVDLKQQT
+2231 DTSFTVDLKQQT

-2297 GSGMTSGTFQ
+2297 GSGTTSGTFQ

-2315 TAGKTVTLS
+2315 TAGKTITLS

-2336 SACKTAATQDVSVLP
+2336 SAWKTAATQDVSVLP

-2450 KLSVSYSGSTVDDYT
+2450 KLSVSYSGSTVDDCT

-2541 GPVYTYGDTR
+2541 GPVYTYGDTW

-2569 QQDKIIYS
+2569 QQDKTIYS
-2577 HVLGHANDFAN
+2577 HVLGHATDFAN
-2588 YIRTAALNIKPL
+2588 YIKAAALNIKPL
-2600 AAPELNDPV
+2600 AAPKLNEPV
-2609 LIPED
+2609 KLVE
-2614 NGSISYRFSWTQSGQ
+2614 NGSMSYKFSWTQPNESGAQ
-2629 GTAAP
+2629 YT
-2634 HYSVKLTGIT
+2634 VKLTGIT

-2668 SFTISADDWQYA
+2668 SFTINADDWQYA

-2712 PGQPSVTNPDTN
+2712 PGQPLVINPDTN

-2752 ETAAALGELVP
+2752 ETAAALGALVP

-2811 KRLDTPSVKWSYN
+2811 MRLNTPSVKWSYN
-2824 WNAAANNPIPAAGFR
+2824 WNATANNPIPAAGFR

-2887 GRYVCSLT
+2887 GSYVCSLT

-2918 VSSVWVSSGDV
+2918 VSSAWVSSGDV

-2947 EALAVSYGPM
+2947 ETLAVSYGPM

-2965 WDAQLT
+2965 WAAQLT

-2991 DDNPTTVTVDMSG
+2991 DDKSTTVTVDMSG

>member
-1 MTQQRKKCRKGG
+1 MTQQRKKCGKSG

-287 DNATKNYTFPMEYDR
+287 DNATKDYIFPVEYDR
-302 TGKRATLVLDGMMN
+302 SNKRATLVLDGMMN
-316 AKLYDRLDKLSD
+316 AKLYDQLDKLFAD
-328 DKAAF
+328 NKAAF
-333 RQSSDTSITRFSGKL
+333 RQSSDTSITRFGGKL
-348 KTPLNVYAAVQ
+348 ENPLNVYAAVQ

-368 TRGEE
+368 TGGEE

-386 TLFGDGTRSDNGRC
+386 TLFGDGTRSNNSRC

-406 HLSNIRYMDTT
+406 HLSNIRYMDT
-417 TAFAVTAR
+417 AAVFAVTAR
-425 SLDWMSDSVKV
+425 SLDWTSDSVKV
-436 YGTAARGALSVSTGK
+436 YGTAARGALSVSAGK

-472 LLNRIAGVFTGG
+472 LLNRIVGVFTGG

-489 LKLDKTSIADDAEY
+489 LKLDETSIADDAEY
-503 LGLFQKNAG
+503 LGLFQKNVG

-518 LLNPQVKI
+518 LLNPQVEI
-526 ASGKLKGVGAVCGY
+526 DSGKLKGVGAVCGY

-552 TEAEVEAALTS
+552 TEAKVEAALTS

-570 GVAGVIEVSDSK
+570 GVAGVIEVSDSQ

-593 TGTLPTG
+593 TGTLPTD
-600 GTARGIGGIAGSLT
+600 GTACGIGGIAGSLT

-625 SVAVTGNRSVGGI
+625 SAAVTGNRSVGGI

-650 KDMADCQNEGLI
+650 KDMADCKNEGLI

-814 GICGANENNAA
+814 GICGANENNAV

-857 TGYNSGTITFGDKD
+857 TGYNSGTITFSDKD
-871 NAVST
+871 NAVSN
-876 RSVAGIVVGK
+876 RSVAGIVVGR

-958 VNPGEDVTVSGLKVD
+958 VNPGENVTVSGLKVD

-1000 AGGTLY
+1000 ADGTLY

-1023 KASTNTHTI
+1023 EASTNTHTI

-1119 DELGSSELRVSVI
+1119 DELGSGELRVSVI

-1137 VNGENHVIDHC
+1137 VNGENQVIDHC
-1148 ANKGTMN
+1148 ASKGTMN

-1166 NEGIIRDCTLSGSM
+1166 NEGIIRGCTLSGSM

-1187 IGGIAGLNVGGRTAG
+1187 IGGIAGLNVGSRTAG

-1240 ANVSG
+1240 ANVNG

-1252 AGENGGA
+1252 AGENGGV
-1259 ITLSSTPAGKRRVSG
+1259 IVLSSTPTEKRRVNG

-1295 GGSAQGD
+1295 RGSAQGD
-1302 VIAADNKLTVRGSS
+1302 IIAADNRLTVRGSS

-1390 GSTVENCIGNGSV
+1390 SSTVENCIGNGSV

-1428 DNTDN
+1428 DN

-1446 VICAVNYKGGT
+1446 AICAVNHKGGA
-1457 VQGAVL
+1457 VQGATL

-1485 TVTETEVSQQPTYS
+1485 TVTATEVSQQPTYS

-1586 VSGLTL
+1586 VSRLTL

-1676 KVSDLLSNAEA
+1676 KVSELLANAKA

-1697 KWADRTDVEKLSYN
+1697 KWADWTDVEKLSYN

-1768 GIVGMNEGEKDL
+1768 GIVGMNESEKDL

-1859 QTTYETGWVGAS
+1859 QTTLVIGWVGAS
-1871 GGIVAQLYHAAS
+1871 GGIVAQMYHAAS

-1895 GSVFGRDGASY
+1895 GSLYGRYG
-1906 YHWENSRKVK
+1906 ENKSNS
-1916 DCANDSAGILGNVT
+1916 ANDSAGILGNIT
-1930 VYTTYDINAA
+1930 AYRADNGGGQSY
-1940 QKFTINV
+1940 TINV
-1947 SDCVNAPGVKI
+1947 VDCVNGPGVKI
-1958 YSSSMASGI
+1958 YSNSMASGI
-1967 VGYFST
+1967 VGFFST
-1973 DTASSKNGGP
+1973 DGIGSNESNGTAGP
-1983 IGTST
+1983 KIGKATE
-1988 ANIVLNIDRCRN
+1988 NIILNIDRCRN
-2000 YAETLVGGNNY
+2000 YAQILDGNNY
-2011 IAGIFGDR
+2011 VAGIFGDR
-2019 YKDGTVAQ
+2019 YKNGTSQ
-2027 DNTYIQNCYSVIGS
+2027 SSMKNTYVQNCLSVATWT
-2041 DAGTSTGIVSL
+2041 DKAIVSL
-2052 NNASLS
+2052 ANGSYSTAISADNA
-2058 SSLSGDKVGNN
+2058 GNN
-2069 YYFFDTWGLTNTAG
+2069 YYIDDNWLLTSG
-2083 RTFDSSN
+2083 RGSDKKITYNSYA
-2090 TRNESRKGFSRMV
+2090 RNGQGESRVGYSRML
-2103 AYGYWAGSDGK
+2103 AYGQRYNGTADHNIYAAVVGPRLDDLNINK
-2114 WANKSFAAIA
+2114 DTDNKSTRAA
-2124 GPQLGVIDYTDNRM
+2124 LYYNLNDNNTVIDD
-2138 YYNVTTT
+2138 
-2145 NSTIDEHGIIRTNIN
+2145 HGIMTGTVNGVQKIIGRVIYYMPDRWTKVVSNYGGGNLQNDIKIPGRQFNTMDEYVRTN
-2160 GSDQITGR
+2160 
-2168 ILFTMPDTPTYRD
+2168 YR
-2181 IAQTNGH
+2181 G
-2188 GASWL
+2188 
-2193 RPLLYQKNTVF
+2193 
-2204 NTERK
+2204 
-2209 LFDEYARENY
+2209 
-2219 RDMEHGQTDKKL
+2219 MEHSKTASGAL
-2231 DASFTVDLKQQT
+2231 DD
-2243 DGSFDVSI
+2243 SFDISLRQNDDGAFNVSI
-2251 EDTDRPLYYEGTV
+2251 TDDDRPLYYEGRVFVNGEEV
-2264 LVDGKEVMSNLR
+2264 LSNLR

-2315 TAGKTVTLS
+2315 TAGKTITLS

-2336 SACKTAATQDVSVLP
+2336 SAWKTAATQNVSVLP

-2400 NNHTAEISGD
+2400 NNHTAEINGD

-2450 KLSVSYSGSTVDDYT
+2450 KLSVSYSGSTVDDCT
-2465 VTAALTVNEPQM
+2465 VTAALTVNESQM

-2600 AAPELNDPV
+2600 TAPELNDPE
-2609 LIPED
+2609 LMQED
-2614 NGSISYRFSWTQSGQ
+2614 NGSISYRFSWTQPGQ
-2629 GTAAP
+2629 GSAVP

-2668 SFTISADDWQYA
+2668 SFTISADDWQYT

-2712 PGQPSVTNPDTN
+2712 PGQPSVINPDTN

-2811 KRLDTPSVKWSYN
+2811 MRLNTPSVKWSYN
-2824 WNAAANNPIPAAGFR
+2824 WNATANNPIPAADFR

-2887 GRYVCSLT
+2887 GSYVCSLT

-2918 VSSVWVSSGDV
+2918 VSSAWVSSGDV

-2947 EALAVSYGPM
+2947 EALVVSYGPM

-2991 DDNPTTVTVDMSG
+2991 DDKSTTVTVDMSG

>member
-188 YSKRGRDTRR
+188 YSKRDRDTRR

-287 DNATKNYTFPMEYDR
+287 DNATKDYIFPVEYDR
-302 TGKRATLVLDGMMN
+302 SNKRATLVLDGMMN
-316 AKLYDRLDKLSD
+316 AKLYDQLDKLFAD
-328 DKAAF
+328 NKAAF
-333 RQSSDTSITRFSGKL
+333 RQSSDTSITRFGGKL
-348 KTPLNVYAAVQ
+348 ENPLNVYAAVQ

-368 TRGEE
+368 TGGEE

-386 TLFGDGTRSDNGRC
+386 TLFGDGTRSNNSRC

-406 HLSNIRYMDTT
+406 HLSNIRYMDT
-417 TAFAVTAR
+417 AAVFAVTAR
-425 SLDWMSDSVKV
+425 SLDWTSDSVKV
-436 YGTAARGALSVSTGK
+436 YGTAARGALSVSAGK

-472 LLNRIAGVFTGG
+472 LLNRIVGVFTGG

-489 LKLDKTSIADDAEY
+489 LKLDETSIADDAEY
-503 LGLFQKNAG
+503 LGLFQKNVG

-518 LLNPQVKI
+518 LLNPQVEI
-526 ASGKLKGVGAVCGY
+526 DSGKLKGVGAVCGY

-552 TEAEVEAALTS
+552 TEAKVEAALTS

-570 GVAGVIEVSDSK
+570 GVAGVIEVSDSQ

-593 TGTLPTG
+593 TGTLPTD
-600 GTARGIGGIAGSLT
+600 GTACGIGGIAGSLT

-625 SVAVTGNRSVGGI
+625 SAAVTGNRSVGGI

-650 KDMADCQNEGLI
+650 KDMADCKNEGLI

-690 SECRSRAG
+690 SECRSRAE

-814 GICGANENNAA
+814 GICGANENNAV

-857 TGYNSGTITFGDKD
+857 TGYNSGTITFSDKD
-871 NAVST
+871 NAVSN
-876 RSVAGIVVGK
+876 RSVAGIVVGR

-958 VNPGEDVTVSGLKVD
+958 VNPGENVTVSGLKVD

-1032 TITADGNSAGR
+1032 TITADGNSADR

-1065 CEPQTRMKVEHC
+1065 CEPQTQMKVEHC

-1085 PAEDTFPDSKL
+1085 PADDTFPDSKL

-1137 VNGENHVIDHC
+1137 VNGENQVIDHC
-1148 ANKGTMN
+1148 ASKGTMN

-1252 AGENGGA
+1252 AGENGGV
-1259 ITLSSTPAGKRRVSG
+1259 ITLSSTPAGKRRVNG

-1295 GGSAQGD
+1295 SGSVQGD
-1302 VIAADNKLTVRGSS
+1302 VIAADNRLTVRGSS

-1390 GSTVENCIGNGSV
+1390 SSTVENCIGNGSV

-1428 DNTDN
+1428 DN

-1446 VICAVNYKGGT
+1446 AICAVNHKGGA
-1457 VQGAVL
+1457 VQGATL

-1485 TVTETEVSQQPTYS
+1485 TVTATEVSQQPTYS

-1586 VSGLTL
+1586 VSRLTL

-1676 KVSDLLSNAEA
+1676 KVSELLANAKA

-1697 KWADRTDVEKLSYN
+1697 KWADWTDVEKLSYN

-1768 GIVGMNEGEKDL
+1768 GIVGMNESEKDL

-1859 QTTYETGWVGAS
+1859 QTTLVIGWVGAS
-1871 GGIVAQLYHAAS
+1871 GGIVAQMYHAAS

-1895 GSVFGRDGASY
+1895 GSLYGRYG
-1906 YHWENSRKVK
+1906 ENKSNS
-1916 DCANDSAGILGNVT
+1916 ANDSAGILGNIT
-1930 VYTTYDINAA
+1930 AYRADNGGGQSY
-1940 QKFTINV
+1940 TINV
-1947 SDCVNAPGVKI
+1947 VDCVNGPGVKI
-1958 YSSSMASGI
+1958 YSNSMASGI
-1967 VGYFST
+1967 VGFFST
-1973 DTASSKNGGP
+1973 DGIGSNESNGTAGP
-1983 IGTST
+1983 KIGKATE
-1988 ANIVLNIDRCRN
+1988 NIILNIDRCRN
-2000 YAETLVGGNNY
+2000 YAQILDGNNY
-2011 IAGIFGDR
+2011 VAGIFGDR
-2019 YKDGTVAQ
+2019 YKNGTSQ
-2027 DNTYIQNCYSVIGS
+2027 SSMKNTYVQNCLSVATWT
-2041 DAGTSTGIVSL
+2041 DKAIVSL
-2052 NNASLS
+2052 ANGSYSTAISADNA
-2058 SSLSGDKVGNN
+2058 GNN
-2069 YYFFDTWGLTNTAG
+2069 YYIDDNWLLTSG
-2083 RTFDSSN
+2083 RGSDKKITYNSYA
-2090 TRNESRKGFSRMV
+2090 RNGQGESRVGYSRML
-2103 AYGYWAGSDGK
+2103 AYGQRYNGTADHNIYAAVVGPRLDDLNINK
-2114 WANKSFAAIA
+2114 DTDNKSTRAA
-2124 GPQLGVIDYTDNRM
+2124 LYYNLNDNNTVIDD
-2138 YYNVTTT
+2138 
-2145 NSTIDEHGIIRTNIN
+2145 HGIMTGTVNGVQKIIGRVIYYMPDRWTKVVSNYGGGNLQNDIKIPGRQFNTMDEYVRTN
-2160 GSDQITGR
+2160 
-2168 ILFTMPDTPTYRD
+2168 YR
-2181 IAQTNGH
+2181 G
-2188 GASWL
+2188 
-2193 RPLLYQKNTVF
+2193 
-2204 NTERK
+2204 
-2209 LFDEYARENY
+2209 
-2219 RDMEHGQTDKKL
+2219 MEHSKTASGAL
-2231 DASFTVDLKQQT
+2231 DD
-2243 DGSFDVSI
+2243 SFDISLRQNDDGAFNVSI
-2251 EDTDRPLYYEGTV
+2251 TDDDRPLYYEGRVFVNGEEV
-2264 LVDGKEVMSNLR
+2264 LSNLR

-2315 TAGKTVTLS
+2315 TAGKTITLS

-2336 SACKTAATQDVSVLP
+2336 SAWKTAATQNVSVLP

-2400 NNHTAEISGD
+2400 NNHTAEINGD

-2450 KLSVSYSGSTVDDYT
+2450 KLSVSYSGSTVDDCT
-2465 VTAALTVNEPQM
+2465 VTAALTVNESQM

-2600 AAPELNDPV
+2600 TAPELNDPE
-2609 LIPED
+2609 LMQED
-2614 NGSISYRFSWTQSGQ
+2614 NGSISYRFSWTQPGQ
-2629 GTAAP
+2629 GSAVP

-2712 PGQPSVTNPDTN
+2712 PGQPSVINPDTN

-2811 KRLDTPSVKWSYN
+2811 MRLNTPSVKWSYN
-2824 WNAAANNPIPAAGFR
+2824 WNATANNPIPAADFR

-2887 GRYVCSLT
+2887 GSYVCSLT

-2918 VSSVWVSSGDV
+2918 VSSAWVSSGDV

-2947 EALAVSYGPM
+2947 EALVVSYGPM

-2991 DDNPTTVTVDMSG
+2991 DDKSTTVTVDMSG

>member
-1 MTQQRKKCRKGG
+1 M
-13 FTLVELVVTLVIL
+13 
-26 SILFAIAVPSLLGYI
+26 
-41 HLSQFRKNESYAK
+41 
-54 TMYLSAESELTYL
+54 
-67 RTGGEWES
+67 
-75 FCSKVKKEGVLNQS
+75 
-89 FDESDEDRKKLV
+89 
-101 GRIYG
+101 
-106 IRLDA
+106 
-111 GEYAEGELSGDGA
+111 
-124 LVGALLSQDTY
+124 
-135 DKSVLNA
+135 
-142 AICIE
+142 
-147 IDVESGQVY
+147 
-156 SVFYGTNCKGLYYGS
+156 
-171 NEDSKPA
+171 
-178 DMSGSWLDID
+178 
-188 YSKRGRDTRR
+188 
-198 EERLGYYSVQD
+198 
-209 AVNAVSLDATKLKIT
+209 
-224 SINLVNGETLSLN
+224 NGETLSLN

-287 DNATKNYTFPMEYDR
+287 DNATKDYIFPVEYDR
-302 TGKRATLVLDGMMN
+302 SNKRATLVLDGMMN
-316 AKLYDRLDKLSD
+316 AKLYDQLDKLFAD
-328 DKAAF
+328 NKAAF
-333 RQSSDTSITRFSGKL
+333 RQSSDTSITRFGGKL
-348 KTPLNVYAAVQ
+348 ENPLNVYAAVQ

-368 TRGEE
+368 TGGEE

-386 TLFGDGTRSDNGRC
+386 TLFGDGTRSNNSRC

-406 HLSNIRYMDTT
+406 HLSNIRYMDT
-417 TAFAVTAR
+417 AAVFAVTAR
-425 SLDWMSDSVKV
+425 SLDWTSDSVKV
-436 YGTAARGALSVSTGK
+436 YGTAARGALSVSAGK

-472 LLNRIAGVFTGG
+472 LLNRIVGVFTGG

-489 LKLDKTSIADDAEY
+489 LKLDETSIADDAEY
-503 LGLFQKNAG
+503 LGLFQKNVG

-518 LLNPQVKI
+518 LLNPQVEI
-526 ASGKLKGVGAVCGY
+526 DSGKLKGVGAVCGY

-552 TEAEVEAALTS
+552 TEAKVEAALTS

-570 GVAGVIEVSDSK
+570 GVAGVIEVSDSQ

-593 TGTLPTG
+593 TGTLPTD
-600 GTARGIGGIAGSLT
+600 GTACGIGGIAGSLT

-625 SVAVTGNRSVGGI
+625 SAAVTGNRSVGGI

-650 KDMADCQNEGLI
+650 KDMADCKNEGLI

-814 GICGANENNAA
+814 GICGANENNAV

-857 TGYNSGTITFGDKD
+857 TGYNSGTITFSDKD
-871 NAVST
+871 NAVSN
-876 RSVAGIVVGK
+876 RSVAGIVVGR

-958 VNPGEDVTVSGLKVD
+958 VNPGENVTVSGLKVD

-1032 TITADGNSAGR
+1032 TITADGNSADR

-1065 CEPQTRMKVEHC
+1065 CEPQTQMKVEHC

-1085 PAEDTFPDSKL
+1085 PADDTFPDSKL

-1137 VNGENHVIDHC
+1137 VNGENQVIDHC
-1148 ANKGTMN
+1148 ASKGTMN

-1252 AGENGGA
+1252 AGENGGV
-1259 ITLSSTPAGKRRVSG
+1259 ITLSSTPAGKRRVNG

-1295 GGSAQGD
+1295 SGSVQGD
-1302 VIAADNKLTVRGSS
+1302 VIAADNRLTVRGSS

-1390 GSTVENCIGNGSV
+1390 SSTVENCIGNGSV

-1428 DNTDN
+1428 DN

-1446 VICAVNYKGGT
+1446 AICAVNHKGGA
-1457 VQGAVL
+1457 VQGATL

-1485 TVTETEVSQQPTYS
+1485 TVTATEVSQQPTYS

-1586 VSGLTL
+1586 VSRLTL

-1697 KWADRTDVEKLSYN
+1697 KWADRTDVERLSYN

-1768 GIVGMNEGEKDL
+1768 GIVGMNESEKDL

-1895 GSVFGRDGASY
+1895 GSVFGRDGANY
-1906 YHWENSRKVK
+1906 YHWENGKRVK

-2083 RTFDSSN
+2083 RIFDSSN

-2138 YYNVTTT
+2138 YYNVTTA

-2168 ILFTMPDTPTYRD
+2168 ILFTMPDTPTYRE

-2204 NTERK
+2204 NTKQK
-2209 LFDEYARENY
+2209 LFDEYVRENY

-2231 DASFTVDLKQQT
+2231 DASFMVDLKQQT

-2264 LVDGKEVMSNLR
+2264 LVDDKKVMSNLR

-2297 GSGMTSGTFQ
+2297 GSGTTSGSFQ

-2315 TAGKTVTLS
+2315 TAGKTITLS

-2336 SACKTAATQDVSVLP
+2336 SAWKTAATQDVSVLP

-2400 NNHTAEISGD
+2400 NNHTAEINGD

-2450 KLSVSYSGSTVDDYT
+2450 NLSVSYSGSTVDDCT

-2522 FAENVTNRR
+2522 FAENVTNRQ

-2551 QTGDASVTLRTYS
+2551 QADDASVTLRTYS

-2569 QQDKIIYS
+2569 QQDKTIYS

-2588 YIRTAALNIKPL
+2588 YIKAAALNIKPL
-2600 AAPELNDPV
+2600 AAPKLNEPMKLV
-2609 LIPED
+2609 E
-2614 NGSISYRFSWTQSGQ
+2614 NGSMSYKFSWTQPNESGAQ
-2629 GTAAP
+2629 YT
-2634 HYSVKLTGIT
+2634 VKLTGIT

-2712 PGQPSVTNPDTN
+2712 PGQPLVINPDTN

-2752 ETAAALGELVP
+2752 ETAAVLGELVH

-2811 KRLDTPSVKWSYN
+2811 MRLNTPSVKWSYN
-2824 WNAAANNPIPAAGFR
+2824 WNATANNPIPAADFR

-2887 GRYVCSLT
+2887 GSYVCSLT

-2918 VSSVWVSSGDV
+2918 VSSAWVSSGDV

-2947 EALAVSYGPM
+2947 EALVVSYGPM

-2991 DDNPTTVTVDMSG
+2991 DDKSTTVTVDMSG

>member
-224 SINLVNGETLSLN
+224 SLNLVNGETLSLN

-316 AKLYDRLDKLSD
+316 AKLYDRLDKLSAD
-328 DKAAF
+328 NKAAF
-333 RQSSDTSITRFSGKL
+333 RQSSDTSITRFGGKL
-348 KTPLNVYAAVQ
+348 ENPLNVYAAVQ

-368 TRGEE
+368 TGGEE

-386 TLFGDGTRSDNGRC
+386 TLFGDGTRLDNGRC
-400 EIETFR
+400 EVETFR
-406 HLSNIRYMDTT
+406 HLSNIRYMDTAA
-417 TAFAVTAR
+417 AFAVTAR
-425 SLDWMSDSVKV
+425 SLDWTSDSVKV
-436 YGTAARGALSVSTGK
+436 YGTAARGALSVSAGK

-489 LKLDKTSIADDAEY
+489 LKLDETSIADDAEY
-503 LGLFQKNAG
+503 LGLFRKNAG
-512 TIHDLR
+512 TIYNLR
-518 LLNPQVKI
+518 LLNPQVQVKI
-526 ASGKLKGVGAVCGY
+526 ASDKLKGVGAVCGY

-552 TEAEVEAALTS
+552 TQARVEAALTS
-563 AQAQGIG
+563 AQAHGIG

-582 SVIKLSASGTV
+582 SVTKLSASGTV

-600 GTARGIGGIAGSLT
+600 DTARGIGGIAGSLT

-625 SVAVTGNRSVGGI
+625 SAAVTGNRSVGGI

-802 TGVVAGYNVFIG
+802 TGVAAGYNVFIG
-814 GICGANENNAA
+814 GICGANENKAA

-857 TGYNSGTITFGDKD
+857 TGYNSGTIIFSDKD
-871 NAVST
+871 NAVSN
-876 RSVAGIVVGK
+876 RSVAGIVVGR

-1014 NNSNVPGTV
+1014 SNSNVPGTV

-1053 RAYAYAGGIIGS
+1053 RAYAYAGGIIGR
-1065 CEPQTRMKVEHC
+1065 CEPQTKMKVEHC

-1137 VNGENHVIDHC
+1137 VNGENQVIDHC
-1148 ANKGTMN
+1148 ASKGTMN

-1187 IGGIAGLNVGGRTAG
+1187 IGGIAGLNVGSRTAG

-1259 ITLSSTPAGKRRVSG
+1259 ITLSSTPAGKRRVNG

-1295 GGSAQGD
+1295 SGSMQGD
-1302 VIAADNKLTVRGSS
+1302 VIAVDNRLTVRGSS

-1390 GSTVENCIGNGSV
+1390 SSTVENCIGNGSV

-1428 DNTDN
+1428 DN

-1446 VICAVNYKGGT
+1446 AICAVNHKGGA
-1457 VQGAVL
+1457 VQGATL

-1485 TVTETEVSQQPTYS
+1485 TVTATEVSQQPTYS

-1586 VSGLTL
+1586 VSRLTL

-1676 KVSDLLSNAEA
+1676 KVSELLANAKA

-1697 KWADRTDVEKLSYN
+1697 KWADWTDVEKLSYN

-1768 GIVGMNEGEKDL
+1768 GIVGMNESEKDL

-1859 QTTYETGWVGAS
+1859 QTTLVIGWVGAS
-1871 GGIVAQLYHAAS
+1871 GGIVAQMYHAAS

-1895 GSVFGRDGASY
+1895 GSLYGRYG
-1906 YHWENSRKVK
+1906 ENKSNS
-1916 DCANDSAGILGNVT
+1916 ANDSAGILGNIT
-1930 VYTTYDINAA
+1930 AYRADNGGGQSY
-1940 QKFTINV
+1940 TINV
-1947 SDCVNAPGVKI
+1947 VDCVNGPGVKI
-1958 YSSSMASGI
+1958 YSNSMASGI
-1967 VGYFST
+1967 VGFFST
-1973 DTASSKNGGP
+1973 DGIGSNESNGTAGP
-1983 IGTST
+1983 KIGKATE
-1988 ANIVLNIDRCRN
+1988 NIILNIDRCRN
-2000 YAETLVGGNNY
+2000 YAQILDGNNY
-2011 IAGIFGDR
+2011 VAGIFGDR
-2019 YKDGTVAQ
+2019 YKNGTSQ
-2027 DNTYIQNCYSVIGS
+2027 SSMKNTYVQNCLSVATWT
-2041 DAGTSTGIVSL
+2041 DKAIVSL
-2052 NNASLS
+2052 ANGSYSTAISADNA
-2058 SSLSGDKVGNN
+2058 GNN
-2069 YYFFDTWGLTNTAG
+2069 YYIDDNWLLTSG
-2083 RTFDSSN
+2083 RGSDKKITYNSYA
-2090 TRNESRKGFSRMV
+2090 RNGQGESRVGYSRML
-2103 AYGYWAGSDGK
+2103 AYGQRYNGTADHNIYAAVVGPRLDDLNINK
-2114 WANKSFAAIA
+2114 DTDNKSTRAA
-2124 GPQLGVIDYTDNRM
+2124 LYYNLNDNNTVIDD
-2138 YYNVTTT
+2138 
-2145 NSTIDEHGIIRTNIN
+2145 HGIMTGTVNGVQKIIGRVIYYMPDRWTKVVSNYGGGNLQNDIKIPGRQFNTMDEYVRTN
-2160 GSDQITGR
+2160 
-2168 ILFTMPDTPTYRD
+2168 YR
-2181 IAQTNGH
+2181 G
-2188 GASWL
+2188 
-2193 RPLLYQKNTVF
+2193 
-2204 NTERK
+2204 
-2209 LFDEYARENY
+2209 
-2219 RDMEHGQTDKKL
+2219 MEHSKTASGAL
-2231 DASFTVDLKQQT
+2231 DD
-2243 DGSFDVSI
+2243 SFDISLRQNDDGAFNVSI
-2251 EDTDRPLYYEGTV
+2251 TDDDRPLYYEGRVFVNGEEV
-2264 LVDGKEVMSNLR
+2264 LSNLR

-2315 TAGKTVTLS
+2315 TAGKTITLS

-2336 SACKTAATQDVSVLP
+2336 SAWKTAATQNVSVLP

-2400 NNHTAEISGD
+2400 NNHTAEINGD

-2450 KLSVSYSGSTVDDYT
+2450 KLSVSYSGSTVDDCT
-2465 VTAALTVNEPQM
+2465 VTAALTVNESQM

-2600 AAPELNDPV
+2600 TAPELNDPE
-2609 LIPED
+2609 LMQED
-2614 NGSISYRFSWTQSGQ
+2614 NGSISYRFSWTQPGQ
-2629 GTAAP
+2629 GSAVP

-2668 SFTISADDWQYA
+2668 SFTISADDWQYT

-2712 PGQPSVTNPDTN
+2712 PGQPSVINPDTN

-2811 KRLDTPSVKWSYN
+2811 MRLNTPSVKWSYN
-2824 WNAAANNPIPAAGFR
+2824 WNATANNPIPAADFR

-2887 GRYVCSLT
+2887 GSYVCSLT

-2918 VSSVWVSSGDV
+2918 VSSAWVSSGDV

-2947 EALAVSYGPM
+2947 EALVVSYGPM

-2991 DDNPTTVTVDMSG
+2991 DDKSTTVTVDMSG